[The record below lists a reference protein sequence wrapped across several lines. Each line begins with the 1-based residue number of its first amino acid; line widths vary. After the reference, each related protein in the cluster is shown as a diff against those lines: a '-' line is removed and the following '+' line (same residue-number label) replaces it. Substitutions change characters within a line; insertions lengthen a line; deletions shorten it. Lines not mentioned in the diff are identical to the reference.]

1 MATVASLLV
10 KIGADT
16 SELRKSLN
24 GVKRNIRQA
33 FGSDFL
39 RVSNTAALAIT
50 GIGAAIAAAGAK
62 AIQAAGNLQNVQT
75 AFTNMLGSAEKASA
89 FTKQLQSFAAATPFE
104 FNQVTAAA
112 QKFLAFGFTAE
123 QVIPTLTAVGDAA
136 AGVGLG
142 AEGIN
147 RVTLALGQIAAKS
160 KVQSDEMLQ
169 LTEAGIPAWQM
180 LADKIGVS
188 VPEAMDMVTKGTVDA
203 QTGISALVA
212 GMSQKFGGM
221 MEQQSQTIQGTW
233 STMMDGLEQTA
244 GQVGLRLAESLN
256 ITGIFQGI
264 GETLNNF
271 AQEVQNSGIAA
282 AIRNTIP
289 TEFQVAIIAMG
300 TALIGIAIPAI
311 SLAATS
317 LLAFLAPLGAA
328 VAAAAPFIAAATAI
342 ASGLFVLWQNG
353 TTAADILEFFGIR
366 LEIVNNFID
375 TAKSYFS
382 QLGKTIQALL
392 GIAQPIFTAFG
403 VAAYAAFSLVINI
416 IGGVIEKMMVAA
428 NVVLTVFN
436 YALSVIEWAAN
447 GIGGFLQYIG
457 DCFMQNSND
466 LLPEWATSA
475 MKTISSFVGKAISW
489 LDNLISKIFETNE
502 AMAEADG
509 KQTNGPK
516 APKKLEVPKY
526 EQFKGTAPKIDPKKG
541 KKTGT
546 QKDPLLSEAE
556 NTSKQIAE
564 EWYRTFS
571 TKSALV
577 DRWYKEESDSLEKTK
592 ALNTSYEV
600 DKQRLAELYAQKRI
614 EALAA
619 EEKEKADIINSA
631 RNAAIKSKTAGLSL
645 YGGKGAKELAEMQ
658 LDYEKSINSISDR
671 WAEYERNFIGM
682 AEAQK
687 STYLEA
693 LKQYGVAFELNAEG
707 QISFAQEAEKEKYAA
722 FKDYQDKRL
731 EYLNQ
736 CKDIEADVEKA
747 YANSSY
753 SALKNAL
760 RSENMA
766 RLSAYTEAQTIMK
779 GYYDAA
785 VEAHESFRT
794 QLADAITESK
804 SSFQTFFTDVLTMQT
819 SFVEGIGD
827 LLNNLF
833 TNIVSQITAGW
844 AASITQGALGFL
856 MPGNGDNSNG
866 NSNGNDS
873 LAEFDNALNSAT
885 SSVNGLNIGASGAN
899 NAIGTSTGLIGAYNS
914 IQSLITGTT
923 KPAEGAATTA
933 VTAALSALAAA
944 ATAASVALSAMS
956 ATGGIGLGFFSH
968 GGIVKAAGGGSIM
981 GAGTGTSDSIPAMLS
996 NGEYVLTASAVD
1008 RLGIPFLDKLNAGDF
1023 PGYSSGGAVLSGTY
1037 TGNSNNISAR
1047 GKDDSPIGGK
1057 LINMVMN
1064 ISTMDAESFRDFLQ
1078 RGGEE
1083 VMRQFALD
1091 AERNFSGN
1099 TGAW

>member
-39 RVSNTAALAIT
+39 KVSNTAALAIT

-188 VPEAMDMVTKGTVDA
+188 VPEAMDMVTKGMVDA
-203 QTGISALVA
+203 QTGISALVT

-300 TALIGIAIPAI
+300 TALVGVAIPAI

-317 LLAFLAPLGAA
+317 LIAFLAPLGAA

-342 ASGLFVLWQNG
+342 ASGLFILWQNG

-366 LEIVNNFID
+366 LEIVNSFID

-382 QLGKTIQALL
+382 QLSKTIQALL
-392 GIAQPIFTAFG
+392 SVAQPVFTAFG
-403 VAAYAAFSLVINI
+403 VIAYAAFTLVINI
-416 IGGVIEKMMVAA
+416 IGGVIEKIMVVGNAI
-428 NVVLTVFN
+428 LSVFN
-436 YALSVIEWAAN
+436 FALSVIEWAAN

-466 LLPEWATSA
+466 LLPEWATNA

-526 EQFKGTAPKIDPKKG
+526 EQFKGAAPKIDPKKG

-577 DRWYKEESDSLEKTK
+577 DRWYKEESASLEKTK

-614 EALAA
+614 DALAA

-631 RNAAIKSKTAGLSL
+631 RNAAMNSKTAGLSL
-645 YGGKGAKELAEMQ
+645 YGSKGAKELAEMQ

-682 AEAQK
+682 TEAQK

-693 LKQYGVAFELNAEG
+693 LKQYGVAFELNTQG

-736 CKDIEADVEKA
+736 CKDIEADIEKA

-766 RLSAYTEAQTIMK
+766 RLSAYTEAQTIMQ
-779 GYYDAA
+779 GYYSAA
-785 VEAHESFRT
+785 TEAHQTFRT

-804 SSFQTFFTDVLTMQT
+804 NSFQTFFSDVLTMQT
-819 SFVEGIGD
+819 SFVDGLNS

-833 TNIVSQITAGW
+833 TNIVNQITAGW

-856 MPGNGDNSNG
+856 MPTGSSNQGNGGENN
-866 NSNGNDS
+866 
-873 LAEFDNALNSAT
+873 LTAFDNALLSAT
-885 SSVNGLNIGASGAN
+885 SSVNGLSIGASGAN
-899 NAIGTSTGLIGAYNS
+899 GVIGTSTGLLGAYNS
-914 IQSLITGTT
+914 IQSIVTGTT

-933 VTAALSALAAA
+933 VTAALTALSAAA
-944 ATAASVALSAMS
+944 SAASVALSAIS
-956 ATGGIGLGFFSH
+956 ATSGFGFGLFSRGGV
-968 GGIVKAAGGGSIM
+968 VKAAGGGSIV
-981 GAGTGTSDSIPAMLS
+981 GAGSGTSDSIPAMLS
-996 NGEYVLTASAVD
+996 NGEYVLTAAAVN

-1023 PGYSSGGAVLSGTY
+1023 PGYSEGGLVLAGAYTGGGNSSGGDSEGGLLGKVF
-1037 TGNSNNISAR
+1037 NI
-1047 GKDDSPIGGK
+1047 
-1057 LINMVMN
+1057 VMN
-1064 ISTMDAESFRDFLQ
+1064 ISTMDAESFRDFLE
-1078 RGGEE
+1078 RGGSDAI
-1083 VMRQFALD
+1083 RQVAYEAD
-1091 AERNFSGN
+1091 RNFAGDK
-1099 TGAW
+1099 GVW

>member
-39 RVSNTAALAIT
+39 KVSNTAALAIT

-188 VPEAMDMVTKGTVDA
+188 VPEAMDMVTKGMVDA
-203 QTGISALVA
+203 QTGISALVT

-244 GQVGLRLAESLN
+244 GQVGLRLADSLN

-300 TALIGIAIPAI
+300 TALVGIAIPAI

-342 ASGLFVLWQNG
+342 ASGLFLLWQNG
-353 TTAADILEFFGIR
+353 TSAADILDFFGIR
-366 LEIVNNFID
+366 LEIVNSFID

-382 QLGKTIQALL
+382 QLSKTIQALL
-392 GIAQPIFTAFG
+392 SVAQPVFTAFG
-403 VAAYAAFSLVINI
+403 VIAYAAFTLVINI
-416 IGGVIEKMMVAA
+416 LGGVIEKVMVAG
-428 NVVLTVFN
+428 NVILSVFN
-436 YALSVIEWAAN
+436 FALSVIEWAAN

-526 EQFKGTAPKIDPKKG
+526 EQFKGAAPKIDPKKG

-546 QKDPLLSEAE
+546 QKAPLLSEAE

-577 DRWYKEESDSLEKTK
+577 DRWYKEESASLEKTK

-631 RNAAIKSKTAGLSL
+631 RNAAMKSKTAGLSL
-645 YGGKGAKELAEMQ
+645 YGGQGAKELAEMQ
-658 LDYEKSINSISDR
+658 LDYEKSIDSISDR

-682 AEAQK
+682 TETQK

-693 LKQYGVAFELNAEG
+693 LKQYGVAFELNTQG

-736 CKDIEADVEKA
+736 CKDIAADVEKA

-766 RLSAYTEAQTIMK
+766 RLSAYTEAQTIMQ
-779 GYYDAA
+779 GYYSAA
-785 VEAHESFRT
+785 TEAHQTFRT

-804 SSFQTFFTDVLTMQT
+804 NSFQTFFSDVLTMQT
-819 SFVEGIGD
+819 SFVDGLNS

-833 TNIVSQITAGW
+833 TNIVNQITAGW

-856 MPGNGDNSNG
+856 MPGSSNQGNGGENN
-866 NSNGNDS
+866 
-873 LAEFDNALNSAT
+873 LTAFDNALLSAT
-885 SSVNGLNIGASGAN
+885 SSVNGLSIGASGAN
-899 NAIGTSTGLIGAYNS
+899 GVIGTSTGLLGAYNS
-914 IQSLITGTT
+914 IQSIVTGTT

-933 VTAALSALAAA
+933 VTAALTALSAAA
-944 ATAASVALSAMS
+944 SAASVALSAIS
-956 ATGGIGLGFFSH
+956 ATSGFGFGLFSRGGV
-968 GGIVKAAGGGSIM
+968 VKAAGGGSIV
-981 GAGTGTSDSIPAMLS
+981 GAGSGTSDSIPAMLS
-996 NGEYVLTASAVD
+996 NGEYVLTAAAVN

-1023 PGYSSGGAVLSGTY
+1023 PGYSEGGLVLAGAYTGGGNSSGGDSEGGLLGKVF
-1037 TGNSNNISAR
+1037 NI
-1047 GKDDSPIGGK
+1047 
-1057 LINMVMN
+1057 VMN
-1064 ISTMDAESFRDFLQ
+1064 ISTMDAESFRDFLE
-1078 RGGEE
+1078 RGGSDAI
-1083 VMRQFALD
+1083 RQVAYEAD
-1091 AERNFSGN
+1091 RNFAGDK
-1099 TGAW
+1099 GVW

>member
-188 VPEAMDMVTKGTVDA
+188 VPEAMDMVTKGMVDA
-203 QTGISALVA
+203 QTGISALVS

-300 TALIGIAIPAI
+300 TALVGVAIPAI

-342 ASGLFVLWQNG
+342 ASGLFILWQNG

-366 LEIVNNFID
+366 LEIVNSFID

-382 QLGKTIQALL
+382 QLSKTIQALL
-392 GIAQPIFTAFG
+392 SVAQPVFTAFG
-403 VAAYAAFSLVINI
+403 VIAYAAFTLVINI
-416 IGGVIEKMMVAA
+416 IGGVIEKVMVVG
-428 NVVLTVFN
+428 NVILSVFN
-436 YALSVIEWAAN
+436 FALSVIEWAAN
-447 GIGGFLQYIG
+447 GIGGFLQYVG

-509 KQTNGPK
+509 KQTNEPK

-577 DRWYKEESDSLEKTK
+577 DRWYKEESASLEKTK

-631 RNAAIKSKTAGLSL
+631 RNAAMNSKTAGLSL
-645 YGGKGAKELAEMQ
+645 YGSKGAKELAEMQ

-682 AEAQK
+682 TEAQK

-693 LKQYGVAFELNAEG
+693 LKQYGVAFELNTQG

-736 CKDIEADVEKA
+736 CKDIEADIEKA

-753 SALKNAL
+753 STLKNAL

-766 RLSAYTEAQTIMK
+766 RLSAYTEAQTIMQ
-779 GYYDAA
+779 GYYSAA
-785 VEAHESFRT
+785 TEAHQTFRT

-804 SSFQTFFTDVLTMQT
+804 NSFQTFFSDVLTMQT
-819 SFVEGIGD
+819 SFVDGLNS

-833 TNIVSQITAGW
+833 TNIVNQITAGW

-856 MPGNGDNSNG
+856 MPTGSSNQGNGGENN
-866 NSNGNDS
+866 
-873 LAEFDNALNSAT
+873 LTAFDNALLSAT
-885 SSVNGLNIGASGAN
+885 SSVNGLSIGASGAN
-899 NAIGTSTGLIGAYNS
+899 GVIGTSTGLLGAYNS
-914 IQSLITGTT
+914 IQSIVTGTT

-933 VTAALSALAAA
+933 VTAALTALSAAA
-944 ATAASVALSAMS
+944 SAASVALSAIS
-956 ATGGIGLGFFSH
+956 ATSGFGFGLFSRGGV
-968 GGIVKAAGGGSIM
+968 VKAAGGGSIV
-981 GAGTGTSDSIPAMLS
+981 GAGSGTSDSIPAMLS
-996 NGEYVLTASAVD
+996 NGEYVLTAAAVN

-1023 PGYSSGGAVLSGTY
+1023 PGYSEGGLVLAGAY
-1037 TGNSNNISAR
+1037 TGGGNSSVGDSEGGLLGKVFNI
-1047 GKDDSPIGGK
+1047 
-1057 LINMVMN
+1057 VMN
-1064 ISTMDAESFRDFLQ
+1064 ISTMDAESFRDFLE
-1078 RGGEE
+1078 RGGSDAI
-1083 VMRQFALD
+1083 RQVAYEAD
-1091 AERNFSGN
+1091 RNFAGDK
-1099 TGAW
+1099 GVW

>member
-188 VPEAMDMVTKGTVDA
+188 VPEAMDMVTKGMVDA
-203 QTGISALVA
+203 QTGISALVT

-300 TALIGIAIPAI
+300 TALVGIAIPAI

-317 LLAFLAPLGAA
+317 VLAFLAPLGAA

-342 ASGLFVLWQNG
+342 ASGLFLLWQNG
-353 TTAADILEFFGIR
+353 TSAADILDFFGIR
-366 LEIVNNFID
+366 LTIVNSFID

-416 IGGVIEKMMVAA
+416 IGGVIEKIMVAG
-428 NVVLTVFN
+428 NVILSVFN
-436 YALSVIEWAAN
+436 FALSVIEWAAN

-577 DRWYKEESDSLEKTK
+577 DRWYKEESASLEKTK

-631 RNAAIKSKTAGLSL
+631 RNAAMKSKTAGLSL
-645 YGGKGAKELAEMQ
+645 YSGQGAKELAEMQ

-682 AEAQK
+682 TEAQK

-693 LKQYGVAFELNAEG
+693 LKQYGVAFELNTQG

-736 CKDIEADVEKA
+736 CKDIAADVEKA

-766 RLSAYTEAQTIMK
+766 RLSAYTEAQTIMQ
-779 GYYDAA
+779 GYYSAA
-785 VEAHESFRT
+785 TEAHQTFRT

-804 SSFQTFFTDVLTMQT
+804 NSFQTFFSDVLTMQT
-819 SFVEGIGD
+819 SFVDGLNS

-833 TNIVSQITAGW
+833 TNIVNQITAGW

-856 MPGNGDNSNG
+856 MPGSSNQGNGGENN
-866 NSNGNDS
+866 
-873 LAEFDNALNSAT
+873 LTAFDNALLSAT
-885 SSVNGLNIGASGAN
+885 SSVNGLSIGASGAN
-899 NAIGTSTGLIGAYNS
+899 GVIGTSTGLLGAYNS
-914 IQSLITGTT
+914 IQSIVTGTT

-933 VTAALSALAAA
+933 VTAALTALSAAA
-944 ATAASVALSAMS
+944 SAASVALSTIS
-956 ATGGIGLGFFSH
+956 ATSGFGFGLFSRGGV
-968 GGIVKAAGGGSIM
+968 VKAAGGGSIV
-981 GAGTGTSDSIPAMLS
+981 GAGSGTSDSIPAMLS
-996 NGEYVLTASAVD
+996 NGEYVLTAAAVN

-1023 PGYSSGGAVLSGTY
+1023 PGYSEGGLVLAGAYTGGGNSSGGDSEGGLLGKVF
-1037 TGNSNNISAR
+1037 NI
-1047 GKDDSPIGGK
+1047 
-1057 LINMVMN
+1057 VMN
-1064 ISTMDAESFRDFLQ
+1064 ISTMDAESFRDFLE
-1078 RGGEE
+1078 RGGSDAI
-1083 VMRQFALD
+1083 RQVAYEAD
-1091 AERNFSGN
+1091 RNFAGDK
-1099 TGAW
+1099 GVW

>member
-188 VPEAMDMVTKGTVDA
+188 VPEAMDMVTKGMVDA
-203 QTGISALVA
+203 QTGISALVS

-300 TALIGIAIPAI
+300 TALVGVAIPAI

-342 ASGLFVLWQNG
+342 ASGLFILWQNG

-366 LEIVNNFID
+366 LEIVNSFID

-392 GIAQPIFTAFG
+392 SAAQPVFTAFG
-403 VAAYAAFSLVINI
+403 VIAYAAFTLVINLM
-416 IGGVIEKMMVAA
+416 GGVIEKIMVAG
-428 NVVLTVFN
+428 NVILSVFN
-436 YALSVIEWAAN
+436 FALSVIEWAAN

-466 LLPEWATSA
+466 LLPEWATRA

-631 RNAAIKSKTAGLSL
+631 RNAAMKSKTAGLSL

-682 AEAQK
+682 TETQK

-693 LKQYGVAFELNAEG
+693 LKQYGVAFELNTQG

-736 CKDIEADVEKA
+736 CKDIAADVEKA

-766 RLSAYTEAQTIMK
+766 RLSAYTEAQTIMQ
-779 GYYDAA
+779 GYYSAA
-785 VEAHESFRT
+785 TEAHQTFRT

-804 SSFQTFFTDVLTMQT
+804 NSFQTFFSDVLTMQT
-819 SFVEGIGD
+819 SFVDGLNS

-833 TNIVSQITAGW
+833 TNIVNQITAGW

-856 MPGNGDNSNG
+856 MPGSSNQGNGDENN
-866 NSNGNDS
+866 
-873 LAEFDNALNSAT
+873 LTAFDNALLSAT
-885 SSVNGLNIGASGAN
+885 SSVNGLSIGASGAN
-899 NAIGTSTGLIGAYNS
+899 GVIGTSTGLLGAYNS
-914 IQSLITGTT
+914 IQSIVTGTT

-933 VTAALSALAAA
+933 VTAALTALSAAA
-944 ATAASVALSAMS
+944 SAASVALSAIS
-956 ATGGIGLGFFSH
+956 ATSGFGFGLFSRGGV
-968 GGIVKAAGGGSIM
+968 VKAAGGGSIV
-981 GAGTGTSDSIPAMLS
+981 GAGSGTSDSIPAMLS
-996 NGEYVLTASAVD
+996 NGEYVLTAAAVN

-1023 PGYSSGGAVLSGTY
+1023 PGYSEGGLVLAGAYTGGGNSGG
-1037 TGNSNNISAR
+1037 
-1047 GKDDSPIGGK
+1047 DDSEGGLLGK
-1057 LINMVMN
+1057 VFNIVMN
-1064 ISTMDAESFRDFLQ
+1064 ISTMDAESFRDFLE
-1078 RGGEE
+1078 RGGSDAI
-1083 VMRQFALD
+1083 RQVAYEAD
-1091 AERNFSGN
+1091 RNFAGDK
-1099 TGAW
+1099 GVW

>member
-1 MATVASLLV
+1 MATVAELLV

-16 SELRKSLN
+16 SELRKQLN
-24 GVKRNIRQA
+24 ATKREIRRA

-39 RVSNTAALAIT
+39 KVSNTAAVAIG
-50 GIGAAIAAAGAK
+50 GIGAALAAAGVK
-62 AIQAAGNLQNVQT
+62 AIEAAGKLQNVQT
-75 AFTNMLGSAEKASA
+75 AFTNMLGSAQKAAA
-89 FTKQLQSFAAATPFE
+89 FTKDLQAFAAATPFE
-104 FNQVTAAA
+104 FNQVTSAA

-188 VPEAMDMVTKGTVDA
+188 VPEAMDMVTKGMVDA
-203 QTGISALVA
+203 QTGISALVT

-221 MEQQSQTIQGTW
+221 MEQQSKTIQGTW

-256 ITGIFQGI
+256 VTGLFQSI
-264 GETLNNF
+264 GDGLNNF
-271 AQEVQNSGIAA
+271 AQAVQNGGLAQAFKSA
-282 AIRNTIP
+282 IP
-289 TEFQVAIIAMG
+289 TEFQVAIVAIG
-300 TALIGIAIPAI
+300 TALVGIAIPAI

-317 LLAFLAPLGAA
+317 VLAFLAPLGAA
-328 VAAAAPFIAAATAI
+328 VAAATPFIAAAVAI
-342 ASGLFVLWQNG
+342 ASGMFIMWQYGEQLIDAWSNLTLSMGLLNVAGNITNFFFEALGDAIRSTITIAKPFVKIFGGVMYGIFILLAG
-353 TTAADILEFFGIR
+353 AAGIL
-366 LEIVNNFID
+366 VD
-375 TAKSYFS
+375 
-382 QLGKTIQALL
+382 ALL
-392 GIAQPIFTAFG
+392 GLWSAVSAVFGGIMAAAAWLVEGIGNFLDMLTNAFMNM
-403 VAAYAAFSLVINI
+403 VENI
-416 IGGVIEKMMVAA
+416 
-428 NVVLTVFN
+428 LPT
-436 YALSVIEWAAN
+436 WAAN
-447 GIGGFLQYIG
+447 GL
-457 DCFMQNSND
+457 
-466 LLPEWATSA
+466 
-475 MKTISSFVGKAISW
+475 KTITSFVDKACSW
-489 LDNLISKIFETNE
+489 LDNLISKITETNNE
-502 AMAEADG
+502 LGEIGG
-509 KQTNGPK
+509 KGKSTAPK
-516 APKKLEVPKY
+516 APKKLKIPKY
-526 EQFKGTAPKIDPKKG
+526 EQFKNTAPKIDKQ
-541 KKTGT
+541 KTIKT
-546 QKDPLLSEAE
+546 KKDPLLNEAQ

-577 DRWYKEESDSLEKTK
+577 DRWYKEESASLEKTK
-592 ALNTSYEV
+592 ALNSSYEV

-631 RNAAIKSKTAGLSL
+631 RNAAMKSKTAGLSL

-682 AEAQK
+682 TEAQK

-693 LKQYGVAFELNAEG
+693 LKQYGVAFELNTQG

-736 CKDIEADVEKA
+736 CKDIAADVEKA

-766 RLSAYTEAQTIMK
+766 RLSAYTEAQTIMQ
-779 GYYDAA
+779 GYYSAA
-785 VEAHESFRT
+785 TEAHQTFRT

-804 SSFQTFFTDVLTMQT
+804 NSFQTFFSDVLTMQT
-819 SFVEGIGD
+819 SFVDGLNS

-833 TNIVSQITAGW
+833 TNIVNQITAGW

-856 MPGNGDNSNG
+856 MPGSSNQGNGGENN
-866 NSNGNDS
+866 
-873 LAEFDNALNSAT
+873 LTAFDNALLSAT
-885 SSVNGLNIGASGAN
+885 SSVNGLSIGASGAN
-899 NAIGTSTGLIGAYNS
+899 GVIGTSTGLLGAYNS
-914 IQSLITGTT
+914 IQSIVTGTT

-933 VTAALSALAAA
+933 VTAALTALSAAA
-944 ATAASVALSAMS
+944 SAASVALSAIS
-956 ATGGIGLGFFSH
+956 ATSGFGFGLFSRGGV
-968 GGIVKAAGGGSIM
+968 VKAAGGGSIV
-981 GAGTGTSDSIPAMLS
+981 GAGSGTSDSIPAMLS
-996 NGEYVLTASAVD
+996 NGEYVLTAAAVN

-1023 PGYSSGGAVLSGTY
+1023 PGYSEGGLVLAGAYTGGGNSSGGDSEGGLLGKVF
-1037 TGNSNNISAR
+1037 NI
-1047 GKDDSPIGGK
+1047 
-1057 LINMVMN
+1057 VMN
-1064 ISTMDAESFRDFLQ
+1064 ISTMDAESFRDFLE
-1078 RGGEE
+1078 RGGSDAI
-1083 VMRQFALD
+1083 RQVAYEAD
-1091 AERNFSGN
+1091 RNFAGYK
-1099 TGAW
+1099 GVW

>member
-1 MATVASLLV
+1 MATVAELLV

-16 SELRKSLN
+16 SELRKQLN
-24 GVKRNIRQA
+24 ATKRQIRTA

-39 RVSNTAALAIT
+39 KVSNTAAVAIG
-50 GIGAAIAAAGAK
+50 GIGAALAAAGVK
-62 AIQAAGNLQNVQT
+62 AIEAAGKLQNVQT
-75 AFTNMLGSAEKASA
+75 AFTNMLGSAQKAAA
-89 FTKQLQSFAAATPFE
+89 FTKDLQAFAAATPFE
-104 FNQVTAAA
+104 FNQVTSAA

-188 VPEAMDMVTKGTVDA
+188 VPEAMDMVTKGMVDA
-203 QTGISALVA
+203 QTGISALVT

-221 MEQQSQTIQGTW
+221 MEQQSKTIQGTW
-233 STMMDGLEQTA
+233 STMMDGIEQTA

-256 ITGIFQGI
+256 VTGLFQSI
-264 GETLNNF
+264 GDGLNNF
-271 AQEVQNSGIAA
+271 AQAVQNGGLAQAFKSA
-282 AIRNTIP
+282 IP
-289 TEFQVAIIAMG
+289 TEFQVAIVAIG
-300 TALIGIAIPAI
+300 TTLVGIAIPAI

-317 LLAFLAPLGAA
+317 VLAFLAPLGAA
-328 VAAAAPFIAAATAI
+328 VAAAAPFIAAATAV
-342 ASGLFVLWQNG
+342 ASGMYIMWQYGEQLIDAWSNLTLSMGLLNVAGNITNFFFEALGDAIRSTITIAKPFVKIFGGVMYGIFILLAGAAGILVDALLGLWSAVSAVFGGIIKAAAWLF
-353 TTAADILEFFGIR
+353 DGIG
-366 LEIVNNFID
+366 NFID
-375 TAKSYFS
+375 M
-382 QLGKTIQALL
+382 LINALINMSDAIL
-392 GIAQPIFTAFG
+392 PKWASD
-403 VAAYAAFSLVINI
+403 SL
-416 IGGVIEKMMVAA
+416 
-428 NVVLTVFN
+428 
-436 YALSVIEWAAN
+436 
-447 GIGGFLQYIG
+447 
-457 DCFMQNSND
+457 
-466 LLPEWATSA
+466 
-475 MKTISSFVGKAISW
+475 KTISGFVDKACSW
-489 LDNLISKIFETNE
+489 LDNLISKITETNNE
-502 AMAEADG
+502 LGEVEG
-509 KQTNGPK
+509 KGKSSTPK
-516 APKKLEVPKY
+516 APARPAIPKY
-526 EQFKGTAPKIDPKKG
+526 EQFTNPSPKIDIKKAVIPK
-541 KKTGT
+541 
-546 QKDPLLSEAE
+546 KDPLLNEAQ

-577 DRWYKEESDSLEKTK
+577 DRWYQEESASLEKTK
-592 ALNTSYEV
+592 QLNTNYEV

-614 EALAA
+614 KALAA

-631 RNAAIKSKTAGLSL
+631 RNAAMKTKTAGLSL
-645 YGGKGAKELAEMQ
+645 YGDQGAKELAEMQ
-658 LDYEKSINSISDR
+658 LDYEKAINSISDR
-671 WAEYERNFIGM
+671 WAEQERNFIGM
-682 AEAQK
+682 TENEK
-687 STYLEA
+687 SIHLEA
-693 LKQYGVAFELNAEG
+693 LKQYGVAFELNAQG
-707 QISFAQEAEKEKYAA
+707 QISFATEAEKEKFAA

-736 CKDIEADVEKA
+736 CKDIQANVEKA

-753 SALKNAL
+753 SDLKNAL

-766 RLSAYTEAQTIMK
+766 RLSAYNEAQTIMK

-804 SSFQTFFTDVLTMQT
+804 NSFQTFFTDVLTMQT

-866 NSNGNDS
+866 NSNGNNS

-956 ATGGIGLGFFSH
+956 ATGGIGFGFFSH

>member
-188 VPEAMDMVTKGTVDA
+188 VPEAMDMVTKGMVDA
-203 QTGISALVA
+203 QTGISALVS

-244 GQVGLRLAESLN
+244 GQVGIRLAESLN

-300 TALIGIAIPAI
+300 TALVGVAIPAI

-342 ASGLFVLWQNG
+342 ASGLFILWQNG

-366 LEIVNNFID
+366 LEIVNSFID

-392 GIAQPIFTAFG
+392 SVAQPVFTAFG
-403 VAAYAAFSLVINI
+403 VIAYAAFTLVINI
-416 IGGVIEKMMVAA
+416 IGGVIEKIMVVGNAI
-428 NVVLTVFN
+428 LSVFN
-436 YALSVIEWAAN
+436 FALSVIEWAAN
-447 GIGGFLQYIG
+447 GIGGFLQYVG

-577 DRWYKEESDSLEKTK
+577 DRWYKEESASLEKTK

-631 RNAAIKSKTAGLSL
+631 RNAAMNSKTAGLSL

-682 AEAQK
+682 TEAQK

-693 LKQYGVAFELNAEG
+693 LKQYGVAFELNTQG

-766 RLSAYTEAQTIMK
+766 RLSAYTEAQTIMQ
-779 GYYDAA
+779 GYYSAA
-785 VEAHESFRT
+785 TEAHQSFRT

-804 SSFQTFFTDVLTMQT
+804 NSFQTFFSDVLTMQT
-819 SFVEGIGD
+819 SFVDGLNS

-833 TNIVSQITAGW
+833 TNIVNQITAGW

-856 MPGNGDNSNG
+856 MPAGSSNQGNGGENS
-866 NSNGNDS
+866 
-873 LAEFDNALNSAT
+873 LTAFDNALLSAT
-885 SSVNGLNIGASGAN
+885 SSVNGLSIGASGAN
-899 NAIGTSTGLIGAYNS
+899 GVIGTSTGLLGAYNS
-914 IQSLITGTT
+914 IQSIVTGTT

-933 VTAALSALAAA
+933 VTAALTALSAAA
-944 ATAASVALSAMS
+944 SAASVALSAIS
-956 ATGGIGLGFFSH
+956 ATSGFGFGLFSRGGV
-968 GGIVKAAGGGSIM
+968 VKAAGGGSIV
-981 GAGTGTSDSIPAMLS
+981 GAGSGTSDSIPAMLS
-996 NGEYVLTASAVD
+996 NGEYVLTAAAVN

-1023 PGYSSGGAVLSGTY
+1023 PGYSEGGLVLAGAY
-1037 TGNSNNISAR
+1037 TGGGNSS
-1047 GKDDSPIGGK
+1047 GDDSEGGLLGK
-1057 LINMVMN
+1057 VFNIVMN
-1064 ISTMDAESFRDFLQ
+1064 ISTMNAESFRDFLE
-1078 RGGEE
+1078 RGGSDAI
-1083 VMRQFALD
+1083 RQVAYEAD
-1091 AERNFSGN
+1091 RNFAGDK
-1099 TGAW
+1099 GVW

>member
-39 RVSNTAALAIT
+39 KASNTAALAIT

-147 RVTLALGQIAAKS
+147 RATLALGQIAAKS

-180 LADKIGVS
+180 LADKIGVT
-188 VPEAMDMVTKGTVDA
+188 VPEAMDMVTKGMVDA
-203 QTGISALVA
+203 QTGISALVT

-264 GETLNNF
+264 GEGLNNF
-271 AQEVQNSGIAA
+271 AQAVQSEGLANALKTA
-282 AIRNTIP
+282 IP
-289 TEFQVAIIAMG
+289 TEFQLAIIGIG
-300 TALIGIAIPAI
+300 TALVGIAIPAI

-328 VAAAAPFIAAATAI
+328 VAAAAPFIAATAAI
-342 ASGLFVLWQNG
+342 ASGMLVMWRYGEQIISAWGKLTLSMG
-353 TTAADILEFFGIR
+353 LLETAGNI
-366 LEIVNNFID
+366 
-375 TAKSYFS
+375 
-382 QLGKTIQALL
+382 
-392 GIAQPIFTAFG
+392 TAFLFQSIGKSLQSLISIAKPVYKVFAG
-403 VAAYAAFSLVINI
+403 VMYIAFLALSAAVGVLVDAILGLWSVASAIFGAF
-416 IGGVIEKMMVAA
+416 
-428 NVVLTVFN
+428 LTVV
-436 YALSVIEWAAN
+436 AWACD
-447 GIGGFLQYIG
+447 GIGKFLDMIV
-457 DCFMQNSND
+457 DKVMD
-466 LLPEWATSA
+466 MAETILPTWATDSL
-475 MKTISSFVGKAISW
+475 KTISSFVDRACGW
-489 LDNLISKIFETNE
+489 LDNLISKITETNE
-502 AMAEADG
+502 ELDG
-509 KQTNGPK
+509 AGSKGKST
-516 APKKLEVPKY
+516 APKTPARPAMPTIPKY
-526 EQFKGTAPKIDPKKG
+526 EQFENPNPKINPQKTTTKIDP
-541 KKTGT
+541 
-546 QKDPLLSEAE
+546 LLNEAQ

-577 DRWYKEESDSLEKTK
+577 DRWYKEESASLEKTK

-631 RNAAIKSKTAGLSL
+631 RNAAMKSKTAGLSL
-645 YGGKGAKELAEMQ
+645 YSGQGAKELAEMQ
-658 LDYEKSINSISDR
+658 LDYENSINSISDR

-682 AEAQK
+682 TEAQK

-693 LKQYGVAFELNAEG
+693 LKQYGVAFELNTQG

-736 CKDIEADVEKA
+736 CKDIAADIEKA

-766 RLSAYTEAQTIMK
+766 RLSAYTEAQTIMQ
-779 GYYDAA
+779 GYYSAA
-785 VEAHESFRT
+785 TEAHQTFRT

-804 SSFQTFFTDVLTMQT
+804 DSFQTFFSDVLTMQT
-819 SFVEGIGD
+819 SFVDGLNS

-833 TNIVSQITAGW
+833 TNIVNQITAGW

-856 MPGNGDNSNG
+856 MPAGSSNQGNGGENN
-866 NSNGNDS
+866 
-873 LAEFDNALNSAT
+873 LTAFDNALLSAT
-885 SSVNGLNIGASGAN
+885 SSVNGLSIGASGAN
-899 NAIGTSTGLIGAYNS
+899 GVIGTSTGLLGAYNS
-914 IQSLITGTT
+914 IQSIVTGTT

-933 VTAALSALAAA
+933 VTAALTALSAAA
-944 ATAASVALSAMS
+944 SAASVALSAIS
-956 ATGGIGLGFFSH
+956 ATSGFGFGLFSRGGV
-968 GGIVKAAGGGSIM
+968 VKAAGGGSIV
-981 GAGTGTSDSIPAMLS
+981 GAGSGTSDSIPAMLS
-996 NGEYVLTASAVD
+996 NGEYVLTAAAVN

-1023 PGYSSGGAVLSGTY
+1023 PGYSEGGLVLAGAYTGGGNSSGGDSEGGLLGKVF
-1037 TGNSNNISAR
+1037 NI
-1047 GKDDSPIGGK
+1047 
-1057 LINMVMN
+1057 VMN
-1064 ISTMDAESFRDFLQ
+1064 ISTMDAESFRDFLE
-1078 RGGEE
+1078 RGGSDAI
-1083 VMRQFALD
+1083 RQVAYEAD
-1091 AERNFSGN
+1091 RNFAGDK
-1099 TGAW
+1099 GVW

>member
-1 MATVASLLV
+1 MATVAELLV

-16 SELRKSLN
+16 SELRKQLN
-24 GVKRNIRQA
+24 ATKRQIRTA

-39 RVSNTAALAIT
+39 KVSNTAAVAIG
-50 GIGAAIAAAGAK
+50 GIGAALAAAGVK
-62 AIQAAGNLQNVQT
+62 AIEAAGKLQNVQT
-75 AFTNMLGSAEKASA
+75 AFTNMLGSAQKAAA
-89 FTKQLQSFAAATPFE
+89 FTKDLQAFAAATPFE
-104 FNQVTAAA
+104 FNQVTSAA

-188 VPEAMDMVTKGTVDA
+188 VPEAMDMVTKGMVDA
-203 QTGISALVA
+203 QTGISALVT

-221 MEQQSQTIQGTW
+221 MEQQSKTIQGTW
-233 STMMDGLEQTA
+233 STMMDGIEQTA

-256 ITGIFQGI
+256 VTGLFQSI
-264 GETLNNF
+264 GDGLNNF
-271 AQEVQNSGIAA
+271 AQAVQNGGLAQAFKSA
-282 AIRNTIP
+282 IP
-289 TEFQVAIIAMG
+289 TEFQVAIVAIG
-300 TALIGIAIPAI
+300 TTLVGIAIPAI

-317 LLAFLAPLGAA
+317 VLAFLAPLGAA

-342 ASGLFVLWQNG
+342 ASGLFILWQNG
-353 TTAADILEFFGIR
+353 TSAADILDFFGIR
-366 LEIVNNFID
+366 LNIVNSFID

-382 QLGKTIQALL
+382 QLGKAIQALL
-392 GIAQPIFTAFG
+392 GIAQPVFTAFG

-457 DCFMQNSND
+457 DRFMDNSNNI
-466 LLPEWATSA
+466 LPEWATGA
-475 MKTISSFVGKAISW
+475 MKTISSFVGKAVGW
-489 LDNLISKIFETNE
+489 LNNLISKITETND
-502 AMAEADG
+502 ALAEADG
-509 KQTNGPK
+509 KGKSTAPK
-516 APKKLEVPKY
+516 APKKLEIPKY
-526 EQFKGTAPKIDPKKG
+526 EQFKNTAPKIDKQ
-541 KKTGT
+541 KTVKT
-546 QKDPLLSEAE
+546 KKDPLLNEAQ

-577 DRWYKEESDSLEKTK
+577 DRWYQEESASLEKTK
-592 ALNTSYEV
+592 QLNTNYEV

-631 RNAAIKSKTAGLSL
+631 RNAAMKAKTAGLSL
-645 YGGKGAKELAEMQ
+645 YGDQGAKELAEMQ
-658 LDYEKSINSISDR
+658 LDYEKAINSISDR
-671 WAEYERNFIGM
+671 WADQERNFIGM
-682 AEAQK
+682 TESEK
-687 STYLEA
+687 SIYLEA
-693 LKQYGVAFELNAEG
+693 LKQYGVAFELNAQG
-707 QISFAQEAEKEKYAA
+707 QISFATEAEKEKFAA

-736 CKDIEADVEKA
+736 CKDIQANVEKA

-753 SALKNAL
+753 SDLKNAL

-766 RLSAYTEAQTIMK
+766 RLSAYNEAQTIMK

-804 SSFQTFFTDVLTMQT
+804 NSFQTFFTDVLTMQT

-866 NSNGNDS
+866 NSNSNNS

-956 ATGGIGLGFFSH
+956 ATGGIGFGFFSH

-1037 TGNSNNISAR
+1037 AGNSNNISAR

-1064 ISTMDAESFRDFLQ
+1064 ISTIDAESFRDFLQ
-1078 RGGEE
+1078 RGGED

>member
-16 SELRKSLN
+16 SELRKQLN
-24 GVKRNIRQA
+24 ATKRQIRTA
-33 FGSDFL
+33 FGNDFL
-39 RVSNTAALAIT
+39 TISNKAALAIG
-50 GIGAAIAAAGAK
+50 GIGAALAIAGAK
-62 AIQAAGNLQNVQT
+62 AIQAAGNVQKVQT
-75 AFTNMLGSAEKASA
+75 AFTNMLGSAEKAAA

-188 VPEAMDMVTKGTVDA
+188 VPEAMDMVTKGMVDA

-256 ITGIFQGI
+256 ITGLFQSI
-264 GETLNNF
+264 GEGLNNF
-271 AQEVQNSGIAA
+271 AQAVQSGGLATA
-282 AIRNTIP
+282 LKTAIPI
-289 TEFQVAIIAMG
+289 EFQLAIVAIG
-300 TALIGIAIPAI
+300 TALVGIAIPAI
-311 SLAATS
+311 SLAITS
-317 LLAFLAPLGAA
+317 LIAFLAPLGAA
-328 VAAAAPFIAAATAI
+328 VAAATPLIAAVAAI
-342 ASGLFVLWQNG
+342 ASGMLIMWRYGDQ
-353 TTAADILEFFGIR
+353 
-366 LEIVNNFID
+366 IVD
-375 TAKSYFS
+375 AWS
-382 QLGKTIQALL
+382 QLTLSMELLNISGSMLAFLFQSLGKAMQSFISFAKPVCKLL
-392 GIAQPIFTAFG
+392 GGVMYGLFILLAIATG
-403 VAAYAAFSLVINI
+403 
-416 IGGVIEKMMVAA
+416 
-428 NVVLTVFN
+428 VLTDAFL
-436 YALSVIEWAAN
+436 ALRSAAAAALGAFFTVVTWAVDGTGKALDYLVN
-447 GIGGFLQYIG
+447 AFMDMAGEFLP
-457 DCFMQNSND
+457 S
-466 LLPEWATSA
+466 WAMDSL
-475 MKTISSFVGKAISW
+475 KTISDFVDKACGW
-489 LDNLISKIFETNE
+489 LDNLISKITETNDE
-502 AMAEADG
+502 MAKAGEKG
-509 KQTNGPK
+509 KNA
-516 APKKLEVPKY
+516 APKKPTRPATPTIPSY
-526 EQFKGTAPKIDPKKG
+526 EQFKNFNPKTNTE
-541 KKTGT
+541 KTT
-546 QKDPLLSEAE
+546 DIQKDPLLNEAQ

-571 TKSALV
+571 TKAALV
-577 DRWYKEESDSLEKTK
+577 ERWYKEESAALEKSK

-600 DKQRLAELYAQKRI
+600 DKQRLAELYAQKRV

-619 EEKEKADIINSA
+619 EEKEKADLINSA
-631 RNAAIKSKTAGLSL
+631 RNAAMKSKTAGLSL
-645 YGGKGAKELAEMQ
+645 YGSQGAKELAEMQ

-671 WAEYERNFIGM
+671 WAEYERDFIGM
-682 AEAQK
+682 TEAEK
-687 STYLEA
+687 NTYLEA
-693 LKQYGVAFELNAEG
+693 LKQHGVAFKLNTQG

-736 CKDIEADVEKA
+736 CKDIAAEVEKA

-779 GYYDAA
+779 GYYSAA
-785 VEAHESFRT
+785 TEAHQSFGTR
-794 QLADAITESK
+794 LADAITESK
-804 SSFQTFFTDVLTMQT
+804 DSFQTFFTDVLTMQA
-819 SFVEGIGD
+819 SFVDGLNS

-856 MPGNGDNSNG
+856 MPGKAGQGNG
-866 NSNGNDS
+866 NEDS
-873 LAEFDNALNSAT
+873 LTSFDNALLSAT
-885 SSVNGLNIGASGAN
+885 SSVNGLSIGASGAN
-899 NAIGTSTGLIGAYNS
+899 GVIGTSTGLLGAYNS
-914 IQSLITGTT
+914 IQSIVTGTT

-933 VTAALSALAAA
+933 VTAALTALSAAA
-944 ATAASVALSAMS
+944 SAASVALSTIS
-956 ATGGIGLGFFSH
+956 ATSGFGFGLFSRGGV
-968 GGIVKAAGGGSIM
+968 VKAAGGGSIV
-981 GAGTGTSDSIPAMLS
+981 GAGSGTSDSIPAMLS
-996 NGEYVLTASAVD
+996 NGEYVLTAAAVN

-1023 PGYSSGGAVLSGTY
+1023 PGYSEGGLVLAGAYTGAGNSGGGDSEGGLLGKVF
-1037 TGNSNNISAR
+1037 NI
-1047 GKDDSPIGGK
+1047 
-1057 LINMVMN
+1057 VMN
-1064 ISTMDAESFRDFLQ
+1064 ISTMDAESFRDFLE
-1078 RGGEE
+1078 RGGSDAI
-1083 VMRQFALD
+1083 RQVAYEAD
-1091 AERNFSGN
+1091 RNFAGDK
-1099 TGAW
+1099 GVW

>member
-39 RVSNTAALAIT
+39 KASNTAALAIT

-62 AIQAAGNLQNVQT
+62 AIQTAGNLQNVQT

-142 AEGIN
+142 TEGIN

-188 VPEAMDMVTKGTVDA
+188 VPEAMDMVTKGVVDA
-203 QTGISALVA
+203 QTGISALVS

-300 TALIGIAIPAI
+300 TALVGVAIPAI

-342 ASGLFVLWQNG
+342 ASGLFILWQNG

-366 LEIVNNFID
+366 LEIVNSFID

-392 GIAQPIFTAFG
+392 SVAQPVFTAFG
-403 VAAYAAFSLVINI
+403 VIAYAAFTLVINLM
-416 IGGVIEKMMVAA
+416 GGVIEKIMVAG
-428 NVVLTVFN
+428 NVILSVFN
-436 YALSVIEWAAN
+436 FALSVIEWAAN

-516 APKKLEVPKY
+516 SPKKLEVPKY

-577 DRWYKEESDSLEKTK
+577 DRWYKEESASLEKTK

-631 RNAAIKSKTAGLSL
+631 RDAAMKSKTAGLSL
-645 YGGKGAKELAEMQ
+645 YGGQSAKELAEMQ

-671 WAEYERNFIGM
+671 WAEYERNFVGM
-682 AEAQK
+682 TEAQK

-693 LKQYGVAFELNAEG
+693 LKQYGVAFELNTQG

-766 RLSAYTEAQTIMK
+766 RLSAYTEAQTIMQ
-779 GYYDAA
+779 GYYSAA
-785 VEAHESFRT
+785 TEAHQTFRT

-804 SSFQTFFTDVLTMQT
+804 NSFQTFFSDVLTMQT
-819 SFVEGIGD
+819 SFVDGLNS

-833 TNIVSQITAGW
+833 TNIVNQITAGW

-856 MPGNGDNSNG
+856 MPGSSNQGNGGENN
-866 NSNGNDS
+866 
-873 LAEFDNALNSAT
+873 LTAFDNALLSAT
-885 SSVNGLNIGASGAN
+885 SSVNGLSIGASGAN
-899 NAIGTSTGLIGAYNS
+899 GVISTSTGLLGAYNS
-914 IQSLITGTT
+914 IQSIVTGTT

-933 VTAALSALAAA
+933 VTAALTALSAAA
-944 ATAASVALSAMS
+944 SAASVALSAIS
-956 ATGGIGLGFFSH
+956 ATSGFGFGLFSRGGV
-968 GGIVKAAGGGSIM
+968 VKAAGGGSIV
-981 GAGTGTSDSIPAMLS
+981 GAGSGTSDSIPAMLS
-996 NGEYVLTASAVD
+996 NGEYVLTAAAVN

-1023 PGYSSGGAVLSGTY
+1023 PGYSEGGLVLTGAY
-1037 TGNSNNISAR
+1037 TGGGNSS
-1047 GKDDSPIGGK
+1047 GDDSEGGLLGK
-1057 LINMVMN
+1057 VFNIVMN
-1064 ISTMDAESFRDFLQ
+1064 ISTMDAESFRDFLE
-1078 RGGEE
+1078 RGGSDAI
-1083 VMRQFALD
+1083 RQVAYEAD
-1091 AERNFSGN
+1091 RNFAGDK
-1099 TGAW
+1099 GVW

>member
-188 VPEAMDMVTKGTVDA
+188 VPEAMDMVTKGMVDA
-203 QTGISALVA
+203 QTGISALVT

-300 TALIGIAIPAI
+300 TALVGVAIPAI

-342 ASGLFVLWQNG
+342 ASGLFILWQNG

-366 LEIVNNFID
+366 LEIVNSFID

-382 QLGKTIQALL
+382 QLSKTIQALL
-392 GIAQPIFTAFG
+392 SVAQPVFTAFG
-403 VAAYAAFSLVINI
+403 VIAYAAFTLVINI
-416 IGGVIEKMMVAA
+416 IGGVIEKVMVVG
-428 NVVLTVFN
+428 NVILSVFN
-436 YALSVIEWAAN
+436 FALSVIEWAAN

-577 DRWYKEESDSLEKTK
+577 DRWYKEESASLEKTK

-631 RNAAIKSKTAGLSL
+631 RNAAMKSKTAGMSL
-645 YGGKGAKELAEMQ
+645 YGGQGAKELAEMQ

-682 AEAQK
+682 TEAQK

-693 LKQYGVAFELNAEG
+693 LKQYGVAFELNTQG

-766 RLSAYTEAQTIMK
+766 RLSAYTEAQTIMQ
-779 GYYDAA
+779 GYYSAA
-785 VEAHESFRT
+785 TEAHQTFRT

-804 SSFQTFFTDVLTMQT
+804 NSFQTFFSDVLTMQT
-819 SFVEGIGD
+819 SFVDGLNS

-833 TNIVSQITAGW
+833 TNIVNQITAGW

-856 MPGNGDNSNG
+856 MPTGSSNQGNGGENN
-866 NSNGNDS
+866 
-873 LAEFDNALNSAT
+873 LTAFDNALLSAT
-885 SSVNGLNIGASGAN
+885 SSVNGLSIGASGAN
-899 NAIGTSTGLIGAYNS
+899 GVIGTSTGLLGAYNS
-914 IQSLITGTT
+914 IQSIVTGTT

-933 VTAALSALAAA
+933 VTAALTALSAAA
-944 ATAASVALSAMS
+944 SAASVALSAIS
-956 ATGGIGLGFFSH
+956 ATSGFGFGLFSRGGV
-968 GGIVKAAGGGSIM
+968 VKAAGGGSIV
-981 GAGTGTSDSIPAMLS
+981 GAGSGTSDSIPAMLS
-996 NGEYVLTASAVD
+996 NGEYVLTAAAVN

-1023 PGYSSGGAVLSGTY
+1023 PGYSEGGLVLAGAYTGGGNSSGGDSEGGLLGKVF
-1037 TGNSNNISAR
+1037 NI
-1047 GKDDSPIGGK
+1047 
-1057 LINMVMN
+1057 VMN
-1064 ISTMDAESFRDFLQ
+1064 ISTMDAESFRDFLE
-1078 RGGEE
+1078 RGGSDAI
-1083 VMRQFALD
+1083 RQVAYEAD
-1091 AERNFSGN
+1091 RNFAGDK
-1099 TGAW
+1099 GVW

>member
-188 VPEAMDMVTKGTVDA
+188 VPEAMDMVTKGMVDA
-203 QTGISALVA
+203 QTGISALVT
-212 GMSQKFGGM
+212 GMNQKFGGM

-300 TALIGIAIPAI
+300 TALVGVAIPAI

-342 ASGLFVLWQNG
+342 ASGLFILWQNG

-366 LEIVNNFID
+366 LEIVNSFID

-382 QLGKTIQALL
+382 QLSKTIQALL
-392 GIAQPIFTAFG
+392 SVAQPVFTAFG
-403 VAAYAAFSLVINI
+403 VIAYAAFTLVINI
-416 IGGVIEKMMVAA
+416 IGGVIEKVMVVG
-428 NVVLTVFN
+428 NVILSVFN
-436 YALSVIEWAAN
+436 FALSVIEWAAN
-447 GIGGFLQYIG
+447 GIGGFLQYVG

-509 KQTNGPK
+509 KQTNEPK

-577 DRWYKEESDSLEKTK
+577 DRWYKEESASLEKTK

-631 RNAAIKSKTAGLSL
+631 RNAAMNSKTAGLSL
-645 YGGKGAKELAEMQ
+645 YGSKGAKELAEMQ

-682 AEAQK
+682 TEAQK

-693 LKQYGVAFELNAEG
+693 LKQYGVAFELNTQG

-736 CKDIEADVEKA
+736 CKDIEADIEKA

-753 SALKNAL
+753 STLKNAM

-766 RLSAYTEAQTIMK
+766 RLSAYTEAQTIMQ
-779 GYYDAA
+779 GYYSAA
-785 VEAHESFRT
+785 TEAHQTFRT

-804 SSFQTFFTDVLTMQT
+804 NSFQTFFSDVLTMQT
-819 SFVEGIGD
+819 SFVDGLNS

-833 TNIVSQITAGW
+833 TNIVNQITAGW

-856 MPGNGDNSNG
+856 MPTGSSNQGNGGENN
-866 NSNGNDS
+866 
-873 LAEFDNALNSAT
+873 LTAFDNALLSAT
-885 SSVNGLNIGASGAN
+885 SSVNGLSIGASGAN
-899 NAIGTSTGLIGAYNS
+899 GVIGTSTGLLGAYNS
-914 IQSLITGTT
+914 IQSIVTGTT

-933 VTAALSALAAA
+933 VTAALTALSAAA
-944 ATAASVALSAMS
+944 SAASVALSAIS
-956 ATGGIGLGFFSH
+956 ATSGFGFGLFSRGGV
-968 GGIVKAAGGGSIM
+968 VKAAGGGSIV
-981 GAGTGTSDSIPAMLS
+981 GAGSGTSDSIPAMLS
-996 NGEYVLTASAVD
+996 NGEYVLTAAAVN

-1023 PGYSSGGAVLSGTY
+1023 PGYSEGGLVLAGAYTGGGNSSGGDSEGGLLGKVF
-1037 TGNSNNISAR
+1037 NI
-1047 GKDDSPIGGK
+1047 
-1057 LINMVMN
+1057 VMN
-1064 ISTMDAESFRDFLQ
+1064 ISTMDAESFRDFLE
-1078 RGGEE
+1078 RGGSDAI
-1083 VMRQFALD
+1083 RQVAYEAD
-1091 AERNFSGN
+1091 RNFAGDK
-1099 TGAW
+1099 GVW

>member
-39 RVSNTAALAIT
+39 KASNTAALAIT

-188 VPEAMDMVTKGTVDA
+188 VPEAMDMVTKGMVDA
-203 QTGISALVA
+203 QTGISALVT

-300 TALIGIAIPAI
+300 TALVGVAIPAI

-317 LLAFLAPLGAA
+317 LLSFLAPLGAA

-342 ASGLFVLWQNG
+342 ASGLFILWQNG

-366 LEIVNNFID
+366 LEIVNSFID

-392 GIAQPIFTAFG
+392 SVAQPVFTAFG
-403 VAAYAAFSLVINI
+403 VIAYAAFTLVISI
-416 IGGVIEKMMVAA
+416 IGGVIEKVMVAG
-428 NVVLTVFN
+428 NVILSVFN
-436 YALSVIEWAAN
+436 FALSVIEWAAN

-546 QKDPLLSEAE
+546 QTDPLLSGAE

-577 DRWYKEESDSLEKTK
+577 DRWYKEESASLEKTK

-631 RNAAIKSKTAGLSL
+631 RNAAMKSKTAGLSL
-645 YGGKGAKELAEMQ
+645 YSGQGAKELAEMQ

-682 AEAQK
+682 TEAQK

-693 LKQYGVAFELNAEG
+693 LKQYGVAFELNTQG

-766 RLSAYTEAQTIMK
+766 RLSAYTEAQTIMQ
-779 GYYDAA
+779 GYYSAA
-785 VEAHESFRT
+785 TEAHQTFRT

-804 SSFQTFFTDVLTMQT
+804 NSFQTFFTDVLTMHT
-819 SFVEGIGD
+819 SFVDGLNS

-833 TNIVSQITAGW
+833 TNIVNQITAGW

-856 MPGNGDNSNG
+856 MPAGSSNQGNGGENN
-866 NSNGNDS
+866 
-873 LAEFDNALNSAT
+873 LTAFDNALLSAT
-885 SSVNGLNIGASGAN
+885 SSVNGLSIGASGAN
-899 NAIGTSTGLIGAYNS
+899 GVIGTSTGLLGAYNS
-914 IQSLITGTT
+914 IQSIVTGTT

-933 VTAALSALAAA
+933 VTAALTALSAAA
-944 ATAASVALSAMS
+944 SAASVALSAIS
-956 ATGGIGLGFFSH
+956 ATCGFGFGLFSRGG
-968 GGIVKAAGGGSIM
+968 VVQAAGGGSIV
-981 GAGTGTSDSIPAMLS
+981 GAGSGTSDSIPAMLS
-996 NGEYVLTASAVD
+996 NGEYVLTAAAVN

-1023 PGYSSGGAVLSGTY
+1023 PGYSEGGLVLAGAYTGGGNSSGGDSEGGLLGKVF
-1037 TGNSNNISAR
+1037 NI
-1047 GKDDSPIGGK
+1047 
-1057 LINMVMN
+1057 VMN
-1064 ISTMDAESFRDFLQ
+1064 ISTMDAESFRDFLE
-1078 RGGEE
+1078 RGGSDAI
-1083 VMRQFALD
+1083 RQVAYEAD
-1091 AERNFSGN
+1091 RNFAGDK
-1099 TGAW
+1099 GVW

>member
-39 RVSNTAALAIT
+39 KVSNTAALAIT

-188 VPEAMDMVTKGTVDA
+188 VPEAMDMVTKGMVDA

-282 AIRNTIP
+282 AIHNTIP

-300 TALIGIAIPAI
+300 TALVGIAIPAI

-317 LLAFLAPLGAA
+317 LIAFLAPLGAA

-342 ASGLFVLWQNG
+342 ASGLFILWQNG

-366 LEIVNNFID
+366 LEIVNSFID

-382 QLGKTIQALL
+382 QLSKTIQALL
-392 GIAQPIFTAFG
+392 SVAQPVFTAFG
-403 VAAYAAFSLVINI
+403 VIAYAAFTLVINI
-416 IGGVIEKMMVAA
+416 IGGVIEKIMVAGNA
-428 NVVLTVFN
+428 ILSVFN
-436 YALSVIEWAAN
+436 FTLSVIEWAAN
-447 GIGGFLQYIG
+447 SIGGFLQYIG

-546 QKDPLLSEAE
+546 KKDPLLSEAE

-577 DRWYKEESDSLEKTK
+577 DRWYKEESASLEKTK

-631 RNAAIKSKTAGLSL
+631 RNAAMKSKTAGISL
-645 YGGKGAKELAEMQ
+645 YGGQGAKELAEMQ

-682 AEAQK
+682 TETQR

-693 LKQYGVAFELNAEG
+693 LKQYGVAFELNTQG

-736 CKDIEADVEKA
+736 CKDVAADVEKA

-779 GYYDAA
+779 GYYSAA
-785 VEAHESFRT
+785 AEAHQSFRT

-804 SSFQTFFTDVLTMQT
+804 NSFQTFFSDVLTMQT
-819 SFVEGIGD
+819 SFVDGLNS

-833 TNIVSQITAGW
+833 TNIVNQITAGW

-856 MPGNGDNSNG
+856 MPAGSSNQGNGGENN
-866 NSNGNDS
+866 
-873 LAEFDNALNSAT
+873 LTAFDNALLSAT
-885 SSVNGLNIGASGAN
+885 SSVNGLSIGASGAN
-899 NAIGTSTGLIGAYNS
+899 GVIGTSTGLLGAYNS
-914 IQSLITGTT
+914 IQSIVTGTT

-933 VTAALSALAAA
+933 VTAALTALSAAA
-944 ATAASVALSAMS
+944 SAASVALSAIS
-956 ATGGIGLGFFSH
+956 ATSGFGFGLFSRGGV
-968 GGIVKAAGGGSIM
+968 VKAAGGGSIV
-981 GAGTGTSDSIPAMLS
+981 GAGSGTSDSIPAMLS
-996 NGEYVLTASAVD
+996 NGEYVLTAAAVN

-1023 PGYSSGGAVLSGTY
+1023 PGYSEGGLVLAGAYTGGGNSSGGDSEGGLLGKVF
-1037 TGNSNNISAR
+1037 NI
-1047 GKDDSPIGGK
+1047 
-1057 LINMVMN
+1057 VMN
-1064 ISTMDAESFRDFLQ
+1064 ISTMDAESFRDFLE
-1078 RGGEE
+1078 RGGSDAI
-1083 VMRQFALD
+1083 RQVAYEAD
-1091 AERNFSGN
+1091 RNFAGDK
-1099 TGAW
+1099 GVW

>member
-1 MATVASLLV
+1 MATVAELLV

-16 SELRKSLN
+16 SELRKQLN
-24 GVKRNIRQA
+24 ATKRQIRTA

-39 RVSNTAALAIT
+39 KVSNAAAVAIG
-50 GIGAAIAAAGAK
+50 GIGAALAAAGVK
-62 AIQAAGNLQNVQT
+62 AIEAAGKLQNVQT
-75 AFTNMLGSAEKASA
+75 AFTNMLGSAQKAAA
-89 FTKQLQSFAAATPFE
+89 FTKDLQAFAAATPFE
-104 FNQVTAAA
+104 FNQVTSAA

-188 VPEAMDMVTKGTVDA
+188 VPEAMDMVTKGMVDA
-203 QTGISALVA
+203 QTGISALVT

-221 MEQQSQTIQGTW
+221 MEQQSKTIQGTW
-233 STMMDGLEQTA
+233 STMMDGIEQTA

-256 ITGIFQGI
+256 VTGLFQSI
-264 GETLNNF
+264 GDGLNNF
-271 AQEVQNSGIAA
+271 AQAVQNGGLAQAFKSA
-282 AIRNTIP
+282 IP
-289 TEFQVAIIAMG
+289 TEFQVAIVAIG
-300 TALIGIAIPAI
+300 TALVGIAIPAI

-317 LLAFLAPLGAA
+317 VLAFLAPLGAA

-342 ASGLFVLWQNG
+342 ASGLFLLWQNG
-353 TTAADILEFFGIR
+353 TGAADILDFFGIR
-366 LEIVNNFID
+366 LEIVNSFID

-382 QLGKTIQALL
+382 QLSKTIQALL
-392 GIAQPIFTAFG
+392 SVAQPVFTAFG
-403 VAAYAAFSLVINI
+403 VIAYAAFTLVINI
-416 IGGVIEKMMVAA
+416 LGGAIEKIMVAG
-428 NVVLTVFN
+428 NVILSVFN
-436 YALSVIEWAAN
+436 FALSVIEWAAN

-526 EQFKGTAPKIDPKKG
+526 EQFKGAAPKIDPKKG
-541 KKTGT
+541 KKTGAK
-546 QKDPLLSEAE
+546 KDPLLSEAE

-631 RNAAIKSKTAGLSL
+631 RNAAMKSKTAGLSL
-645 YGGKGAKELAEMQ
+645 YGGQGAKELAEMQ

-682 AEAQK
+682 TETQK

-693 LKQYGVAFELNAEG
+693 LKQYGVAFELNTQG
-707 QISFAQEAEKEKYAA
+707 QISFAQEAEREKYAA

-736 CKDIEADVEKA
+736 CKDVAADVEKA

-766 RLSAYTEAQTIMK
+766 RLSAYTEAQTIMQ
-779 GYYDAA
+779 GYYSAA
-785 VEAHESFRT
+785 TEAHQSFRT

-804 SSFQTFFTDVLTMQT
+804 NSFQTFFTDVLTMQT
-819 SFVEGIGD
+819 SFVDGLNS

-833 TNIVSQITAGW
+833 TNILNQITAGW

-856 MPGNGDNSNG
+856 MPAGSSNQGNGGENS
-866 NSNGNDS
+866 
-873 LAEFDNALNSAT
+873 LTAFDDALLSAT
-885 SSVNGLNIGASGAN
+885 SSVNGLSIGASGAN
-899 NAIGTSTGLIGAYNS
+899 GVIGTSTGLLGAYNS
-914 IQSLITGTT
+914 IQSIVTGTT

-933 VTAALSALAAA
+933 VTAALTALSAAA
-944 ATAASVALSAMS
+944 SAASVALSTIS
-956 ATGGIGLGFFSH
+956 ATSGFGFGLFSRGGV
-968 GGIVKAAGGGSIM
+968 VKAAGGGSIV
-981 GAGTGTSDSIPAMLS
+981 GAGSGTSDSIPAMLS
-996 NGEYVLTASAVD
+996 NGEYVLTAAAVN

-1023 PGYSSGGAVLSGTY
+1023 PGYSDGGLVLAGAYTGGGNSSGGDSEGGLLGKVF
-1037 TGNSNNISAR
+1037 NI
-1047 GKDDSPIGGK
+1047 
-1057 LINMVMN
+1057 VMN
-1064 ISTMDAESFRDFLQ
+1064 ISTMDAESFRDFLE
-1078 RGGEE
+1078 RGGSDAI
-1083 VMRQFALD
+1083 RQVAYEAD
-1091 AERNFSGN
+1091 RNFAGDK
-1099 TGAW
+1099 GVW

>member
-1 MATVASLLV
+1 MATVAELLV

-16 SELRKSLN
+16 SELRKQLN
-24 GVKRNIRQA
+24 ATKRQIRTA

-39 RVSNTAALAIT
+39 KVSNTAAVAIG
-50 GIGAAIAAAGAK
+50 GIGAALAAAGVK
-62 AIQAAGNLQNVQT
+62 AIESAGKLQNVQT
-75 AFTNMLGSAEKASA
+75 AFTNMLGSAQKAAA
-89 FTKQLQSFAAATPFE
+89 FTKDLQAFAAATPFE
-104 FNQVTAAA
+104 FNQVTSAA

-188 VPEAMDMVTKGTVDA
+188 VPEAMDMVTKGIVDA
-203 QTGISALVA
+203 QTGISALVT

-221 MEQQSQTIQGTW
+221 MEQQSKTIQGTW
-233 STMMDGLEQTA
+233 STMMDGIEQTA

-256 ITGIFQGI
+256 VTGLFQSI
-264 GETLNNF
+264 GDGLNNF
-271 AQEVQNSGIAA
+271 AQAVQNGGLAQAFKSA
-282 AIRNTIP
+282 IP
-289 TEFQVAIIAMG
+289 TEFQVAIVAIG
-300 TALIGIAIPAI
+300 TALVGIAIPAI

-317 LLAFLAPLGAA
+317 VLAFLAPLGAA

-353 TTAADILEFFGIR
+353 TSAADILDFFGIR
-366 LEIVNNFID
+366 LNTVNSFID

-382 QLGKTIQALL
+382 QLGKTIQAMLS
-392 GIAQPIFTAFG
+392 IAQPIFTAFG

-416 IGGVIEKMMVAA
+416 IGSVIEKIMVVA

-436 YALSVIEWAAN
+436 YALSVIEWGAN

-457 DCFMQNSND
+457 DCFMNNSNNI
-466 LLPEWATSA
+466 LPEWATGA
-475 MKTISSFVGKAISW
+475 MKAISSFVGKAVGW
-489 LDNLISKIFETNE
+489 LNNLISKITETND
-502 AMAEADG
+502 ALAEADG
-509 KQTNGPK
+509 KGKSTAPK
-516 APKKLEVPKY
+516 APKKLEIPKY
-526 EQFKGTAPKIDPKKG
+526 EQFKNTAPKIDKQ
-541 KKTGT
+541 KTVKT
-546 QKDPLLSEAE
+546 KKDPLLNEAQ

-577 DRWYKEESDSLEKTK
+577 DRWYQEESASLEKTK
-592 ALNTSYEV
+592 QLNTNYEV

-631 RNAAIKSKTAGLSL
+631 RNAAMKAKTAGLSL
-645 YGGKGAKELAEMQ
+645 YGDQGAKELAEMQ
-658 LDYEKSINSISDR
+658 LDYEKAINSISDR
-671 WAEYERNFIGM
+671 WAEQERNFIAM
-682 AEAQK
+682 TESEK
-687 STYLEA
+687 SIYLEA
-693 LKQYGVAFELNAEG
+693 LKQYGVAFELNTQG
-707 QISFAQEAEKEKYAA
+707 QISFSTEAEKEKFSA

-736 CKDIEADVEKA
+736 CKDIQANVEKA

-766 RLSAYTEAQTIMK
+766 RLSAYNEAQTIMK

-804 SSFQTFFTDVLTMQT
+804 NSFQTFFTDVLTMQT
-819 SFVEGIGD
+819 SFVDGLNS
-827 LLNNLF
+827 LLNSLF
-833 TNIVSQITAGW
+833 ENIVNQITAGW

-856 MPGNGDNSNG
+856 MPGNNGGGSGSNG
-866 NSNGNDS
+866 ENSMAAFDS
-873 LAEFDNALNSAT
+873 ALMSAT
-885 SSVNGLNIGASGAN
+885 NSVNGLSLGAN
-899 NAIGTSTGLIGAYNS
+899 GANGVIGTSTGLLGAYNS
-914 IQSLITGTT
+914 IQSIVTGTT

-933 VTAALSALAAA
+933 VTAALTALSAA
-944 ATAASVALSAMS
+944 ATAASVALSAIS
-956 ATGGIGLGFFSH
+956 ATSGLGFGFFSR

-996 NGEYVLTASAVD
+996 NGEYVLTASAVS
-1008 RLGIPFLDKLNAGDF
+1008 RLGIPFLDKLNAGDL
-1023 PGYSSGGAVLSGTY
+1023 PGYSSGGPVLSGSY
-1037 TGNSNNISAR
+1037 AGNYSGGSGENAGGFMERVINI
-1047 GKDDSPIGGK
+1047 
-1057 LINMVMN
+1057 VMN
-1064 ISTMDAESFRDFLQ
+1064 ISTMDAASFMDFMQ
-1078 RGGEE
+1078 RGGED
-1083 VMRQFALD
+1083 VMKQLALD
-1091 AERNFSGN
+1091 ADRNFSGN

>member
-188 VPEAMDMVTKGTVDA
+188 VPEAMDMVTKGMVDA
-203 QTGISALVA
+203 QTGISALVS

-289 TEFQVAIIAMG
+289 TEFQVAIVAIG
-300 TALIGIAIPAI
+300 TALVGIAIPAI

-342 ASGLFVLWQNG
+342 ASGLFILWQNG

-366 LEIVNNFID
+366 LEIVNSFID

-382 QLGKTIQALL
+382 QLSKTIQALL
-392 GIAQPIFTAFG
+392 SVAQPVFTAFG
-403 VAAYAAFSLVINI
+403 VIAYAAFTLVINI
-416 IGGVIEKMMVAA
+416 IGGVIEKIMVVG
-428 NVVLTVFN
+428 NIILSVFN
-436 YALSVIEWAAN
+436 FALSVIEWAAN

-577 DRWYKEESDSLEKTK
+577 DRWYKEESASLEKTK

-631 RNAAIKSKTAGLSL
+631 RNAAMNSKTAGLSL
-645 YGGKGAKELAEMQ
+645 YGSKGAKELAEMQ

-682 AEAQK
+682 TEAQK

-693 LKQYGVAFELNAEG
+693 LKQYGVDFELNTQG

-736 CKDIEADVEKA
+736 CKDIEADIEKA

-760 RSENMA
+760 RSDNMA
-766 RLSAYTEAQTIMK
+766 RLSAYTEAQTIMQ
-779 GYYDAA
+779 GYYSAA
-785 VEAHESFRT
+785 TEAHQTFRT

-804 SSFQTFFTDVLTMQT
+804 NSFQTFFSDVLTMQT
-819 SFVEGIGD
+819 SFVDGLNS

-833 TNIVSQITAGW
+833 TNIVNQITAGW

-856 MPGNGDNSNG
+856 MPTGSSNQGNGGENN
-866 NSNGNDS
+866 
-873 LAEFDNALNSAT
+873 LTAFDNALLSAT
-885 SSVNGLNIGASGAN
+885 SSVNGLSIGASGAN
-899 NAIGTSTGLIGAYNS
+899 GVIGTSTGLLGAYNS
-914 IQSLITGTT
+914 IQSIVTGTT

-933 VTAALSALAAA
+933 VTAALTALSAAA
-944 ATAASVALSAMS
+944 SAASVALSAIS
-956 ATGGIGLGFFSH
+956 ATSGFGFGLFSRGGV
-968 GGIVKAAGGGSIM
+968 VKAAGGGSIV
-981 GAGTGTSDSIPAMLS
+981 GAGSGTSDSIPAMLS
-996 NGEYVLTASAVD
+996 NGEYVLTAAAVN

-1023 PGYSSGGAVLSGTY
+1023 PGYSEGGLVLAGAYTGGGNSSGGDSEGGLLGKVF
-1037 TGNSNNISAR
+1037 NI
-1047 GKDDSPIGGK
+1047 
-1057 LINMVMN
+1057 VMN
-1064 ISTMDAESFRDFLQ
+1064 ISTMDAESFRDFLE
-1078 RGGEE
+1078 RGGSDAI
-1083 VMRQFALD
+1083 RQVAYEAD
-1091 AERNFSGN
+1091 RNFAGDK
-1099 TGAW
+1099 GVW

>member
-1 MATVASLLV
+1 MATVAELLV

-16 SELRKSLN
+16 SELRKQLN
-24 GVKRNIRQA
+24 ATKRQIRTA

-39 RVSNTAALAIT
+39 KVSNTAAVAIG
-50 GIGAAIAAAGAK
+50 GIGAALAAAGVK
-62 AIQAAGNLQNVQT
+62 AIEAAGKLQNVQT
-75 AFTNMLGSAEKASA
+75 AFTNMLGSAQKAAA
-89 FTKQLQSFAAATPFE
+89 FTKDLQAFAAATPFE
-104 FNQVTAAA
+104 FNQVTSAA

-188 VPEAMDMVTKGTVDA
+188 VPEAMDMVTKGMVDA
-203 QTGISALVA
+203 QTGISALVT

-221 MEQQSQTIQGTW
+221 MEQQSKTIQGTW
-233 STMMDGLEQTA
+233 STMMDGIEQTA

-256 ITGIFQGI
+256 VTGLFQSI
-264 GETLNNF
+264 GDGLNNF
-271 AQEVQNSGIAA
+271 AQAVQNGGLAQAFKSA
-282 AIRNTIP
+282 IP
-289 TEFQVAIIAMG
+289 TEFQVAIVAIG
-300 TALIGIAIPAI
+300 TALVGIAIPAI

-317 LLAFLAPLGAA
+317 VLAFLAPLGAA

-353 TTAADILEFFGIR
+353 TSAADILDFFGIR
-366 LEIVNNFID
+366 LNIVNSFID

-392 GIAQPIFTAFG
+392 GIAQPVFTAFG

-416 IGGVIEKMMVAA
+416 IGGVIEKIMVVA

-457 DCFMQNSND
+457 DCFMNNSNNI
-466 LLPEWATSA
+466 LPEWATGA
-475 MKTISSFVGKAISW
+475 MKTISSFVGKAVGW
-489 LDNLISKIFETNE
+489 LNNLISKITETND
-502 AMAEADG
+502 ALAEADG
-509 KQTNGPK
+509 KGKSTTPK
-516 APKKLEVPKY
+516 APKKLEIPKY
-526 EQFKGTAPKIDPKKG
+526 EQFKNPAPKIDKQKAA
-541 KKTGT
+541 KTK
-546 QKDPLLSEAE
+546 KDPLLNEAQ

-564 EWYRTFS
+564 EWNKTFS

-577 DRWYKEESDSLEKTK
+577 DRWYQEESASLEKTK
-592 ALNTSYEV
+592 QLNTNYEV

-631 RNAAIKSKTAGLSL
+631 RNAAMKTKTAGLSL
-645 YGGKGAKELAEMQ
+645 YGDQGAKELAEMQ
-658 LDYEKSINSISDR
+658 LDYEKAINSISDR
-671 WAEYERNFIGM
+671 WAEQERNFIGM
-682 AEAQK
+682 NESEK
-687 STYLEA
+687 SIYLEA
-693 LKQYGVAFELNAEG
+693 LKQYGVAFELNAQG
-707 QISFAQEAEKEKYAA
+707 QISFATEAEKEKFAA

-736 CKDIEADVEKA
+736 CKDIQANVEKA

-766 RLSAYTEAQTIMK
+766 RLSAYNEAQTIMK

-804 SSFQTFFTDVLTMQT
+804 NSFQTFFTDVLTMQT
-819 SFVEGIGD
+819 SFVDGLNS
-827 LLNNLF
+827 LLNSLF
-833 TNIVSQITAGW
+833 ENIVNQITAGW

-856 MPGNGDNSNG
+856 MPGNNGGGSGSNG
-866 NSNGNDS
+866 ENSMAAFDS
-873 LAEFDNALNSAT
+873 ALMSAT
-885 SSVNGLNIGASGAN
+885 NSVNSLSIGANGAN
-899 NAIGTSTGLIGAYNS
+899 GVIGTSTGLLGAYNS
-914 IQSLITGTT
+914 IQSIVTGTT

-933 VTAALSALAAA
+933 VTAALTALSAA
-944 ATAASVALSAMS
+944 ATAASVALSAIS
-956 ATGGIGLGFFSH
+956 ATSGLGFGFFSR

-996 NGEYVLTASAVD
+996 NGEYVLTASAVS

-1023 PGYSSGGAVLSGTY
+1023 PGYSSGGPVLSGSY
-1037 TGNSNNISAR
+1037 AGNYSGGSGENAGGFMERVINI
-1047 GKDDSPIGGK
+1047 
-1057 LINMVMN
+1057 VMN
-1064 ISTMDAESFRDFLQ
+1064 ISTMDADSFRDFLE
-1078 RGGEE
+1078 RGGSD
-1083 VMRQFALD
+1083 VMRQVAYEAD
-1091 AERNFSGN
+1091 RNFAGD
-1099 TGAW
+1099 TGVW

>member
-188 VPEAMDMVTKGTVDA
+188 VPEAMDMVTKGMVDA
-203 QTGISALVA
+203 QTGISALVS

-300 TALIGIAIPAI
+300 TALVGVAIPAI

-342 ASGLFVLWQNG
+342 ASGLFILWQNG

-366 LEIVNNFID
+366 LEIVNSFID

-392 GIAQPIFTAFG
+392 SVAQPVFTAFG
-403 VAAYAAFSLVINI
+403 VIAYAAFTLVINLM
-416 IGGVIEKMMVAA
+416 GGVIEKIMVAG
-428 NVVLTVFN
+428 NVILSVFN
-436 YALSVIEWAAN
+436 FALSVIEWAAN

-577 DRWYKEESDSLEKTK
+577 DRWYKEESASLEKTK

-631 RNAAIKSKTAGLSL
+631 RDAAMKSKTAGLSL
-645 YGGKGAKELAEMQ
+645 YGGQSAKELAEMQ

-671 WAEYERNFIGM
+671 WAEYERNFVGM
-682 AEAQK
+682 TEAQK

-693 LKQYGVAFELNAEG
+693 LKQYGVAFELNTQG

-766 RLSAYTEAQTIMK
+766 RLSAYTEAQTIMQ
-779 GYYDAA
+779 GYYSAA
-785 VEAHESFRT
+785 TEAHQTFRT

-804 SSFQTFFTDVLTMQT
+804 NSFQTFFSDVLTMQT
-819 SFVEGIGD
+819 SFVDGLNS

-833 TNIVSQITAGW
+833 TNIVNQITAGW

-856 MPGNGDNSNG
+856 MPGSSNQGNGGENN
-866 NSNGNDS
+866 
-873 LAEFDNALNSAT
+873 LTAFDNALLSAT
-885 SSVNGLNIGASGAN
+885 SSVNGLSIGASGAN
-899 NAIGTSTGLIGAYNS
+899 GVISTSTGLLGAYNS
-914 IQSLITGTT
+914 IQSIVTGTT

-933 VTAALSALAAA
+933 VTAALTALSAAA
-944 ATAASVALSAMS
+944 SAASVALSAIS
-956 ATGGIGLGFFSH
+956 ATSGFGFGLFSRGGV
-968 GGIVKAAGGGSIM
+968 VKAAGGGSIV
-981 GAGTGTSDSIPAMLS
+981 GAGSGTSDSIPAMLS
-996 NGEYVLTASAVD
+996 NGEYVLTAAAVN

-1023 PGYSSGGAVLSGTY
+1023 PGYSEGGLVLAGAY
-1037 TGNSNNISAR
+1037 TGGGNSS
-1047 GKDDSPIGGK
+1047 GDDSEGGLLGK
-1057 LINMVMN
+1057 VFNIVMN
-1064 ISTMDAESFRDFLQ
+1064 ISTMDAESFRDFLE
-1078 RGGEE
+1078 RGGSDAI
-1083 VMRQFALD
+1083 RQVAYEAD
-1091 AERNFSGN
+1091 RNFAGDK
-1099 TGAW
+1099 GVW

>member
-188 VPEAMDMVTKGTVDA
+188 VPEAMDMVTKGMVDA
-203 QTGISALVA
+203 QTGISALVT

-300 TALIGIAIPAI
+300 TALVGVAIPAI

-342 ASGLFVLWQNG
+342 ASGLFILWQNG

-366 LEIVNNFID
+366 LEIVNSFID

-382 QLGKTIQALL
+382 QLSKTIQALL
-392 GIAQPIFTAFG
+392 SVAQPVFTAFG
-403 VAAYAAFSLVINI
+403 VIAYAAFTLVINI
-416 IGGVIEKMMVAA
+416 IGGVIEKVMVVG
-428 NVVLTVFN
+428 NVILSVFN
-436 YALSVIEWAAN
+436 FALSVIEWAAN
-447 GIGGFLQYIG
+447 GIGGFLQYVG

-577 DRWYKEESDSLEKTK
+577 DRWYKEESASLEKTK

-631 RNAAIKSKTAGLSL
+631 RNAAMNSKTAGLSL
-645 YGGKGAKELAEMQ
+645 YGSKGAKELAEMQ

-682 AEAQK
+682 TETQK

-693 LKQYGVAFELNAEG
+693 LKQYGVAFELNTQG

-736 CKDIEADVEKA
+736 CKDIEADIEKA

-753 SALKNAL
+753 STLKNAL

-766 RLSAYTEAQTIMK
+766 RLSAYNEAQTIMQ
-779 GYYDAA
+779 GYYSAA
-785 VEAHESFRT
+785 TEAHQTFRT

-804 SSFQTFFTDVLTMQT
+804 NSFQTFFSDVLTMQT
-819 SFVEGIGD
+819 SFVDGLNS

-833 TNIVSQITAGW
+833 TNIVNQITAGW

-856 MPGNGDNSNG
+856 MPGSSNQGNGGENN
-866 NSNGNDS
+866 
-873 LAEFDNALNSAT
+873 LTAFDNALLSAT
-885 SSVNGLNIGASGAN
+885 SSVNGLSIGASGAN
-899 NAIGTSTGLIGAYNS
+899 GVIGTSTGLLGAYNS
-914 IQSLITGTT
+914 IQSIVTGTT

-933 VTAALSALAAA
+933 VTAALTALSAAA
-944 ATAASVALSAMS
+944 SAASVALSAIS
-956 ATGGIGLGFFSH
+956 ATSGFGFGLFSRGGV
-968 GGIVKAAGGGSIM
+968 VKAAGGGSIV
-981 GAGTGTSDSIPAMLS
+981 GAGSGTSDSIPAMLS
-996 NGEYVLTASAVD
+996 NGEYVLTAAAVN

-1023 PGYSSGGAVLSGTY
+1023 PGYSEGGLVLAGAYTGGGNSSGGDSEGGLLGKVF
-1037 TGNSNNISAR
+1037 NI
-1047 GKDDSPIGGK
+1047 
-1057 LINMVMN
+1057 VMN
-1064 ISTMDAESFRDFLQ
+1064 ISTMDAESFRDFLE
-1078 RGGEE
+1078 RGGSDAI
-1083 VMRQFALD
+1083 RQVAYEAD
-1091 AERNFSGN
+1091 RNFAGDK
-1099 TGAW
+1099 GVW

>member
-1 MATVASLLV
+1 MATVAELLV

-16 SELRKSLN
+16 SELRKQLN
-24 GVKRNIRQA
+24 ATKRQIRTA

-39 RVSNTAALAIT
+39 KVSNTAAVAIG
-50 GIGAAIAAAGAK
+50 GIGAALAAAGVK
-62 AIQAAGNLQNVQT
+62 AIEAAGKLQNVQT
-75 AFTNMLGSAEKASA
+75 AFTNMLGSAQKAAA
-89 FTKQLQSFAAATPFE
+89 FTKDLQAFAAATPFE
-104 FNQVTAAA
+104 FNQVTSAA

-188 VPEAMDMVTKGTVDA
+188 VPEAMDMVTKGMVDA
-203 QTGISALVA
+203 QTGISALVT

-221 MEQQSQTIQGTW
+221 MEQQSKTIQGTW
-233 STMMDGLEQTA
+233 STMMDGIEQTA

-256 ITGIFQGI
+256 VTGLFQSI
-264 GETLNNF
+264 GDGLNNF
-271 AQEVQNSGIAA
+271 AQAVQNGGLAQAFKSA
-282 AIRNTIP
+282 IP
-289 TEFQVAIIAMG
+289 TEFQVAIVAIG
-300 TALIGIAIPAI
+300 TALVGIAIPAI

-317 LLAFLAPLGAA
+317 VLSFLAPLGAA

-342 ASGLFVLWQNG
+342 ASGLFILWQNG
-353 TTAADILEFFGIR
+353 TSTADILDFFGIR
-366 LEIVNNFID
+366 LNIVNSFID

-382 QLGKTIQALL
+382 QLGKTIQALFS
-392 GIAQPIFTAFG
+392 IAQPVFTAFG

-526 EQFKGTAPKIDPKKG
+526 EQFKGAAPKIDPKKG

-577 DRWYKEESDSLEKTK
+577 DRWYKEESASLEKTK
-592 ALNTSYEV
+592 ALNSSYEV

-631 RNAAIKSKTAGLSL
+631 RNAAMKSKTAGLSL

-682 AEAQK
+682 TEAQK

-693 LKQYGVAFELNAEG
+693 LKQYGVAFELNAQG
-707 QISFAQEAEKEKYAA
+707 QISFATEAEKEKFSA

-736 CKDIEADVEKA
+736 CKDIQANVEKA

-766 RLSAYTEAQTIMK
+766 RLSAYNEAQTIMK

-804 SSFQTFFTDVLTMQT
+804 NSFQTFFTDVLTMQT
-819 SFVEGIGD
+819 SFVDGLNS
-827 LLNNLF
+827 LLNSLF
-833 TNIVSQITAGW
+833 ENIVNQITAGW

-856 MPGNGDNSNG
+856 MPGNNGGGSGSNG
-866 NSNGNDS
+866 ENSMAAFDS
-873 LAEFDNALNSAT
+873 ALMSAT
-885 SSVNGLNIGASGAN
+885 NSVNGLSLGAN
-899 NAIGTSTGLIGAYNS
+899 GANGVIGTSTGLLGAYNS
-914 IQSLITGTT
+914 IQSIVTGTT

-933 VTAALSALAAA
+933 VTAALTALSAA
-944 ATAASVALSAMS
+944 ATAASVALSAIS
-956 ATGGIGLGFFSH
+956 ATSGLGFGFFSR

-996 NGEYVLTASAVD
+996 NGEYVLTASAVS
-1008 RLGIPFLDKLNAGDF
+1008 RLGIPFLDKLNAGDL
-1023 PGYSSGGAVLSGTY
+1023 PGYSSGGPVLSGSY
-1037 TGNSNNISAR
+1037 AGNYSGGSGENAGGFMERVINI
-1047 GKDDSPIGGK
+1047 
-1057 LINMVMN
+1057 VMN
-1064 ISTMDAESFRDFLQ
+1064 ISTMDAASFMDFMQ
-1078 RGGEE
+1078 RGGED
-1083 VMRQFALD
+1083 VMKQLALD
-1091 AERNFSGN
+1091 ADRNFSGN

>member
-188 VPEAMDMVTKGTVDA
+188 VPEAMDMVTKGMVDA
-203 QTGISALVA
+203 QTGISALVS

-300 TALIGIAIPAI
+300 TALVGVAIPAI

-342 ASGLFVLWQNG
+342 ASGLFILWQNG

-366 LEIVNNFID
+366 LEIVNSFID

-382 QLGKTIQALL
+382 QLSKTIQALL
-392 GIAQPIFTAFG
+392 SVAQPVFTAFG
-403 VAAYAAFSLVINI
+403 VIAYAAFTLVINI
-416 IGGVIEKMMVAA
+416 IGGVIEKVMVVG
-428 NVVLTVFN
+428 NVILSVFN
-436 YALSVIEWAAN
+436 FALSVIEWAAN
-447 GIGGFLQYIG
+447 GIGGFLQYVG

-577 DRWYKEESDSLEKTK
+577 DRWYKEESASLEKTK

-631 RNAAIKSKTAGLSL
+631 RNAAMNSKTAGLSL
-645 YGGKGAKELAEMQ
+645 YGSKGAKELAEMQ

-682 AEAQK
+682 TEAQK

-693 LKQYGVAFELNAEG
+693 LKQYGVDFELNTQG

-736 CKDIEADVEKA
+736 CKDIEADIEKA

-760 RSENMA
+760 RSDNMA
-766 RLSAYTEAQTIMK
+766 RLSAYTEAQTIMQ
-779 GYYDAA
+779 GYYSAA
-785 VEAHESFRT
+785 TEAHQTFRT

-804 SSFQTFFTDVLTMQT
+804 NSFQTFFSDVLTMQT
-819 SFVEGIGD
+819 SFVDGLNS

-833 TNIVSQITAGW
+833 TNIVNQITAGW

-856 MPGNGDNSNG
+856 MPTGSSNQGNGGENN
-866 NSNGNDS
+866 
-873 LAEFDNALNSAT
+873 LTAFDNALLSAT
-885 SSVNGLNIGASGAN
+885 SSVNGLSIGASGAN
-899 NAIGTSTGLIGAYNS
+899 GVIGTSTGLLGAYNS
-914 IQSLITGTT
+914 IQSIVTGTT

-933 VTAALSALAAA
+933 VTAALTALSAAA
-944 ATAASVALSAMS
+944 SAASVALSAIS
-956 ATGGIGLGFFSH
+956 ATSGFGFGLFSRGGV
-968 GGIVKAAGGGSIM
+968 VKAAGGGSIV
-981 GAGTGTSDSIPAMLS
+981 GAGSGTSDSIPAMLS
-996 NGEYVLTASAVD
+996 NGEYVLTAAAVN

-1023 PGYSSGGAVLSGTY
+1023 PGYSEGGLVLAGAYTGGGNSSGGDSEGGLLGKVF
-1037 TGNSNNISAR
+1037 NI
-1047 GKDDSPIGGK
+1047 
-1057 LINMVMN
+1057 VMN
-1064 ISTMDAESFRDFLQ
+1064 ISTMDAESFRDFLE
-1078 RGGEE
+1078 RGGSDAI
-1083 VMRQFALD
+1083 RQVAYEAD
-1091 AERNFSGN
+1091 RNFAGDK
-1099 TGAW
+1099 GVW

>member
-188 VPEAMDMVTKGTVDA
+188 VPEAMDMVTKGMVDA
-203 QTGISALVA
+203 QTGISALVT

-289 TEFQVAIIAMG
+289 TEFQVAIVAIG
-300 TALIGIAIPAI
+300 TALVGIAIPAI

-317 LLAFLAPLGAA
+317 VLAFLAPLGAA

-342 ASGLFVLWQNG
+342 ASGLFLLWQNG
-353 TTAADILEFFGIR
+353 TSAADILEFFGIR
-366 LEIVNNFID
+366 LEIVNSFID

-382 QLGKTIQALL
+382 QLSKTIQALL
-392 GIAQPIFTAFG
+392 SVAQPVFTAFG
-403 VAAYAAFSLVINI
+403 VIAYAAFTLVINI
-416 IGGVIEKMMVAA
+416 LGGVIEKIMVAG
-428 NVVLTVFN
+428 NVILSVFN
-436 YALSVIEWAAN
+436 FALSVIEWAAN

-516 APKKLEVPKY
+516 APKKLEIPKY
-526 EQFKGTAPKIDPKKG
+526 EQFKGAAPKIDPKKG

-577 DRWYKEESDSLEKTK
+577 DRWYKEESASLEKTK

-631 RNAAIKSKTAGLSL
+631 RNAAMKSKTAGLSL
-645 YGGKGAKELAEMQ
+645 YGGQGAKELAEMQ

-682 AEAQK
+682 TETQK

-693 LKQYGVAFELNAEG
+693 LKQYGVAFELNTQG

-736 CKDIEADVEKA
+736 CKDIEADIEKA

-766 RLSAYTEAQTIMK
+766 RLSAYTEAQTIMQ
-779 GYYDAA
+779 GYYSAA
-785 VEAHESFRT
+785 TEAHQTFRT

-804 SSFQTFFTDVLTMQT
+804 NSFQTFFSDVLTMQT
-819 SFVEGIGD
+819 SFVDGLNS

-833 TNIVSQITAGW
+833 TNIVNQITAGW

-856 MPGNGDNSNG
+856 MPGSSNQGNGGENN
-866 NSNGNDS
+866 
-873 LAEFDNALNSAT
+873 LTAFDNALLSAT
-885 SSVNGLNIGASGAN
+885 SSVNGLSIGASGAN
-899 NAIGTSTGLIGAYNS
+899 GVIGTSTGLLGAYNS
-914 IQSLITGTT
+914 IQSIVTGTT

-933 VTAALSALAAA
+933 VTAALTALSAAA
-944 ATAASVALSAMS
+944 SAASVALSAIS
-956 ATGGIGLGFFSH
+956 ATSGFGFGLFSRGGV
-968 GGIVKAAGGGSIM
+968 VKAAGGGSIV
-981 GAGTGTSDSIPAMLS
+981 GAGSGTSDSIPAMLS
-996 NGEYVLTASAVD
+996 NGEYVLTAAAVN

-1023 PGYSSGGAVLSGTY
+1023 PGYNDGGLVLAGAYTGGGNSSGGDSEGGLLGKVF
-1037 TGNSNNISAR
+1037 NI
-1047 GKDDSPIGGK
+1047 
-1057 LINMVMN
+1057 VMN
-1064 ISTMDAESFRDFLQ
+1064 ISTMDAESFRDFLE
-1078 RGGEE
+1078 RGGSDAI
-1083 VMRQFALD
+1083 RQVAYEAD
-1091 AERNFSGN
+1091 RNFAGDK
-1099 TGAW
+1099 GVW

>member
-188 VPEAMDMVTKGTVDA
+188 VPEAMDMVTKGMVDA
-203 QTGISALVA
+203 QTGISALVS

-300 TALIGIAIPAI
+300 TALVGVAIPAI

-342 ASGLFVLWQNG
+342 ASGLFILWQNG

-382 QLGKTIQALL
+382 QLSKTIQALL
-392 GIAQPIFTAFG
+392 SVAQPVFTAFG
-403 VAAYAAFSLVINI
+403 VIAYAAFTLVINLM
-416 IGGVIEKMMVAA
+416 GGVIEKIMVAG
-428 NVVLTVFN
+428 NVILSVFN
-436 YALSVIEWAAN
+436 FALSVIEWAAN

-577 DRWYKEESDSLEKTK
+577 DRWYKEESASLEKTK

-631 RNAAIKSKTAGLSL
+631 RNAAMKSKTAGLSL
-645 YGGKGAKELAEMQ
+645 YDGKGAKELAEMQ

-682 AEAQK
+682 TEAQK

-693 LKQYGVAFELNAEG
+693 LKQYGVAFELNTQG

-736 CKDIEADVEKA
+736 CKDIAADVEKA

-766 RLSAYTEAQTIMK
+766 RLSAYTEAQTIMQ
-779 GYYDAA
+779 GYYSAA
-785 VEAHESFRT
+785 TEAHQTFRT

-804 SSFQTFFTDVLTMQT
+804 NSFQTFFSDVLTMQT
-819 SFVEGIGD
+819 SFVDGLNS

-833 TNIVSQITAGW
+833 TNIVNQITAGW

-856 MPGNGDNSNG
+856 MPGSSNQGNGGENN
-866 NSNGNDS
+866 
-873 LAEFDNALNSAT
+873 LTAFDNALLSAT
-885 SSVNGLNIGASGAN
+885 SSVNGLSIGASGAN
-899 NAIGTSTGLIGAYNS
+899 GVIGTSTGLLGAYNS
-914 IQSLITGTT
+914 IQSIVTGTT

-933 VTAALSALAAA
+933 VTAALTALSAAA
-944 ATAASVALSAMS
+944 SAASVALSAIS
-956 ATGGIGLGFFSH
+956 ATSGFGFGLFSRGGV
-968 GGIVKAAGGGSIM
+968 VKAAGGGSIV
-981 GAGTGTSDSIPAMLS
+981 GAGSGTSDSIPAMLS
-996 NGEYVLTASAVD
+996 NGEYVLTAAAVN

-1023 PGYSSGGAVLSGTY
+1023 PGYSEGGLVLAGAYTGGGNSSGGDSEGGLLGKVF
-1037 TGNSNNISAR
+1037 NI
-1047 GKDDSPIGGK
+1047 
-1057 LINMVMN
+1057 VMN
-1064 ISTMDAESFRDFLQ
+1064 ISTMDAESFRDFLE
-1078 RGGEE
+1078 RGGSDAI
-1083 VMRQFALD
+1083 RQVAYEAD
-1091 AERNFSGN
+1091 RNFAGDK
-1099 TGAW
+1099 GVW

>member
-188 VPEAMDMVTKGTVDA
+188 VPEAMDMVTKGMVDA
-203 QTGISALVA
+203 QTGISALVS

-300 TALIGIAIPAI
+300 TALVGVAIPAI

-342 ASGLFVLWQNG
+342 ASGLFILWQNG

-382 QLGKTIQALL
+382 QLSKTIQALL
-392 GIAQPIFTAFG
+392 SVAQPVFTAFG
-403 VAAYAAFSLVINI
+403 VIAYAAFTLVINLM
-416 IGGVIEKMMVAA
+416 GGVIEKIMVAG
-428 NVVLTVFN
+428 NVILSVFN
-436 YALSVIEWAAN
+436 FALSVIEWAAN

-577 DRWYKEESDSLEKTK
+577 DRWYKEESASLEKAK

-631 RNAAIKSKTAGLSL
+631 RNAAMKSKTAGLSL
-645 YGGKGAKELAEMQ
+645 YSGQGAKELAEMQ

-682 AEAQK
+682 TEAQK

-693 LKQYGVAFELNAEG
+693 LKQYGVAFELNTQG

-736 CKDIEADVEKA
+736 CKDIAADVEKA

-766 RLSAYTEAQTIMK
+766 RLSAYTEAQTIMQ
-779 GYYDAA
+779 GYYSAA
-785 VEAHESFRT
+785 TEAHQTFRT

-804 SSFQTFFTDVLTMQT
+804 NSFQIFFSDVLTMQT
-819 SFVEGIGD
+819 SFVDGLNS

-833 TNIVSQITAGW
+833 TNIVNQITAGW

-856 MPGNGDNSNG
+856 MPGSSNQGNGGENN
-866 NSNGNDS
+866 
-873 LAEFDNALNSAT
+873 LTAFDNALLSAT
-885 SSVNGLNIGASGAN
+885 SSVNGLSIGASGAN
-899 NAIGTSTGLIGAYNS
+899 GVIGTSTGLLGAYNS
-914 IQSLITGTT
+914 IQSIVTGTT

-933 VTAALSALAAA
+933 VTAALTALSAAA
-944 ATAASVALSAMS
+944 SAASVALSAIS
-956 ATGGIGLGFFSH
+956 ATSGFGFGLFSRGGV
-968 GGIVKAAGGGSIM
+968 VKAAGGGSIV
-981 GAGTGTSDSIPAMLS
+981 GAGSGTSDSIPAMLS
-996 NGEYVLTASAVD
+996 NGEYVLTAAAVN

-1023 PGYSSGGAVLSGTY
+1023 PGYSEGGLVLAGAYTGGGNSSGGDSEGGLLGKVF
-1037 TGNSNNISAR
+1037 NI
-1047 GKDDSPIGGK
+1047 
-1057 LINMVMN
+1057 VMN
-1064 ISTMDAESFRDFLQ
+1064 ISTMDAESFRDFLE
-1078 RGGEE
+1078 RGGSDAI
-1083 VMRQFALD
+1083 RQVAYEAD
-1091 AERNFSGN
+1091 RNFAGDK
-1099 TGAW
+1099 GVW

>member
-39 RVSNTAALAIT
+39 KVSNTAALAIT

-188 VPEAMDMVTKGTVDA
+188 VPEAMDMVTKGMVDA
-203 QTGISALVA
+203 QTGISALVS

-264 GETLNNF
+264 GQTLNNF

-300 TALIGIAIPAI
+300 TALVGVAIPAI

-342 ASGLFVLWQNG
+342 ASGLFILWQNG

-382 QLGKTIQALL
+382 QLSKTIQALL
-392 GIAQPIFTAFG
+392 SVAQPVFTAFG
-403 VAAYAAFSLVINI
+403 VIAYAAFTLVINLM
-416 IGGVIEKMMVAA
+416 GGVIEKIMVAG
-428 NVVLTVFN
+428 NVILSVFN
-436 YALSVIEWAAN
+436 FALSVIEWAAN

-526 EQFKGTAPKIDPKKG
+526 EQFKGAAPKIDPKKG

-577 DRWYKEESDSLEKTK
+577 DRWYKEESASLEKTK
-592 ALNTSYEV
+592 ALNSSYEV

-631 RNAAIKSKTAGLSL
+631 RNAAMKSKTAGLSL

-682 AEAQK
+682 TEAQK

-693 LKQYGVAFELNAEG
+693 LKQYGVAFELNTQG

-766 RLSAYTEAQTIMK
+766 RLSAYTEAQTIMQ
-779 GYYDAA
+779 GYYSAA
-785 VEAHESFRT
+785 TEAHQTFRT

-804 SSFQTFFTDVLTMQT
+804 NSFQTFFSDVLTMQT
-819 SFVEGIGD
+819 SFVDGLNS

-833 TNIVSQITAGW
+833 TNIVNQITAGW

-856 MPGNGDNSNG
+856 MPGSSNQGNGGENN
-866 NSNGNDS
+866 
-873 LAEFDNALNSAT
+873 LTAFDNALLSAT
-885 SSVNGLNIGASGAN
+885 SSINGLSIGASGAN
-899 NAIGTSTGLIGAYNS
+899 GVISTSTGLLGAYNS
-914 IQSLITGTT
+914 IQSIVTGTT

-933 VTAALSALAAA
+933 VTAALTALSAAA
-944 ATAASVALSAMS
+944 SAASVALSAIS
-956 ATGGIGLGFFSH
+956 ATSGFGFGLFSRGGV
-968 GGIVKAAGGGSIM
+968 VKAAGGGSIV
-981 GAGTGTSDSIPAMLS
+981 GAGSGTSDSIPAMLS
-996 NGEYVLTASAVD
+996 NGEYVLTAEAVN

-1023 PGYSSGGAVLSGTY
+1023 PGYSEGGLVLAGAYTGGGNSSGGDSEGGLLGKVF
-1037 TGNSNNISAR
+1037 NI
-1047 GKDDSPIGGK
+1047 
-1057 LINMVMN
+1057 VMN
-1064 ISTMDAESFRDFLQ
+1064 ISTMDAESFRDFLE
-1078 RGGEE
+1078 RGGSDAI
-1083 VMRQFALD
+1083 RQVAYEAD
-1091 AERNFSGN
+1091 RNFAGDK
-1099 TGAW
+1099 GVW

>member
-1 MATVASLLV
+1 MATVAELLV

-16 SELRKSLN
+16 SELRKQLN
-24 GVKRNIRQA
+24 ATKRQIRTA

-39 RVSNTAALAIT
+39 KVSNTAAVAIG
-50 GIGAAIAAAGAK
+50 GIGAALAAAGVK
-62 AIQAAGNLQNVQT
+62 AIEAAGKLQNVQT
-75 AFTNMLGSAEKASA
+75 AFTNMLGSAQKAAA
-89 FTKQLQSFAAATPFE
+89 FTKDLQAFAAATPFE
-104 FNQVTAAA
+104 FNQVTSAA

-188 VPEAMDMVTKGTVDA
+188 VPEAMDMVTKGMVDA
-203 QTGISALVA
+203 QTGISALVT

-221 MEQQSQTIQGTW
+221 MEQQSKTIQGTW
-233 STMMDGLEQTA
+233 STMMDGIEQTA

-256 ITGIFQGI
+256 VTGLFQSI
-264 GETLNNF
+264 GDGLNNF
-271 AQEVQNSGIAA
+271 AQAVQNGGLAQAFKSA
-282 AIRNTIP
+282 IP
-289 TEFQVAIIAMG
+289 TEFQVAIVAIG
-300 TALIGIAIPAI
+300 TALVGIAIPAI

-317 LLAFLAPLGAA
+317 VLAFLAPLGAA

-353 TTAADILEFFGIR
+353 TSAADILDFFGIR
-366 LEIVNNFID
+366 LNIVNSFID

-392 GIAQPIFTAFG
+392 GIAQPVFTAFG

-416 IGGVIEKMMVAA
+416 IGGVIEKIMVVA

-457 DCFMQNSND
+457 DCFMNNSNNI
-466 LLPEWATSA
+466 LPEWATGA
-475 MKTISSFVGKAISW
+475 MKTISSFVGKAVGW
-489 LDNLISKIFETNE
+489 LNNLISKITETND
-502 AMAEADG
+502 ALAEADG
-509 KQTNGPK
+509 KGKSTTPK
-516 APKKLEVPKY
+516 APKKLEIPKY
-526 EQFKGTAPKIDPKKG
+526 EQFKNPAPKIDKQKAA
-541 KKTGT
+541 KTK
-546 QKDPLLSEAE
+546 KDPLLNEAQ

-564 EWYRTFS
+564 EWYKTFS

-577 DRWYKEESDSLEKTK
+577 DRWYQEESASLEKTK
-592 ALNTSYEV
+592 QLNTNYEV

-631 RNAAIKSKTAGLSL
+631 RNAAMKTKTAGLSL
-645 YGGKGAKELAEMQ
+645 YGDQGAKELAEMQ
-658 LDYEKSINSISDR
+658 LDYEKAINSISDR
-671 WAEYERNFIGM
+671 WAEQERNFIGM
-682 AEAQK
+682 NESEK
-687 STYLEA
+687 SIYLEA
-693 LKQYGVAFELNAEG
+693 LKQYGVAFELNAQG
-707 QISFAQEAEKEKYAA
+707 QISFATEAEKEKFAA

-736 CKDIEADVEKA
+736 CKDIQANVEKA

-766 RLSAYTEAQTIMK
+766 RLSAYNEAQTIMK

-804 SSFQTFFTDVLTMQT
+804 NSFQTFFTDVLTMQT
-819 SFVEGIGD
+819 SFVDGLNS
-827 LLNNLF
+827 LLNSLF
-833 TNIVSQITAGW
+833 ENIVNQITAGW

-856 MPGNGDNSNG
+856 MPGNNGGGSGSNG
-866 NSNGNDS
+866 ENSMAAFDS
-873 LAEFDNALNSAT
+873 ALMSAT
-885 SSVNGLNIGASGAN
+885 NSVNSLSIGANGAN
-899 NAIGTSTGLIGAYNS
+899 GVIGTSTGLLGAYNS
-914 IQSLITGTT
+914 IQSIVTGTT

-933 VTAALSALAAA
+933 VTAALTALSAA
-944 ATAASVALSAMS
+944 ATAASVALSAIS
-956 ATGGIGLGFFSH
+956 ATSGLGFGFFSR

-996 NGEYVLTASAVD
+996 NGEYVLTASAVS

-1023 PGYSSGGAVLSGTY
+1023 PGYSSGGPVLSGSY
-1037 TGNSNNISAR
+1037 AGNYSGGSGENAGGFMERVINI
-1047 GKDDSPIGGK
+1047 
-1057 LINMVMN
+1057 VMN
-1064 ISTMDAESFRDFLQ
+1064 ISTMDADSFRDFLE
-1078 RGGEE
+1078 RGGSD
-1083 VMRQFALD
+1083 VMRQVAYEAD
-1091 AERNFSGN
+1091 RNFAGD
-1099 TGAW
+1099 TGVW

>member
-188 VPEAMDMVTKGTVDA
+188 VPEAMDMVTKGMVDA
-203 QTGISALVA
+203 QTGISALVT

-300 TALIGIAIPAI
+300 TALVGVAIPAI

-342 ASGLFVLWQNG
+342 ASGLFILWQNG

-366 LEIVNNFID
+366 LEIVNSFID

-382 QLGKTIQALL
+382 QLSKTIQALL
-392 GIAQPIFTAFG
+392 SVAQPVFTAFG
-403 VAAYAAFSLVINI
+403 VIAYAAFTLVINI
-416 IGGVIEKMMVAA
+416 IGGVIEKVMVVG
-428 NVVLTVFN
+428 NVILSVFN
-436 YALSVIEWAAN
+436 FALSVIEWAAN
-447 GIGGFLQYIG
+447 GIGGFLQYVS

-577 DRWYKEESDSLEKTK
+577 DRWYKEESASLEKTK

-631 RNAAIKSKTAGLSL
+631 RNAAMNSKTAGLSL
-645 YGGKGAKELAEMQ
+645 YGSKGAKELAEMQ

-682 AEAQK
+682 TETQK

-693 LKQYGVAFELNAEG
+693 LKQYGVAFELNTQG

-722 FKDYQDKRL
+722 FKGYQDKRL

-736 CKDIEADVEKA
+736 CKDIEADIEKA

-753 SALKNAL
+753 STLKNAL

-766 RLSAYTEAQTIMK
+766 RLSAYNEAQTIMQ
-779 GYYDAA
+779 GYYSAA
-785 VEAHESFRT
+785 TEAHQTFRT

-804 SSFQTFFTDVLTMQT
+804 NSFQTFFSDVLTMQT
-819 SFVEGIGD
+819 SFVDGLNS

-833 TNIVSQITAGW
+833 TNIVNQITAGW

-856 MPGNGDNSNG
+856 MPGSSNQGNGGENN
-866 NSNGNDS
+866 
-873 LAEFDNALNSAT
+873 LTAFDNALLSAT
-885 SSVNGLNIGASGAN
+885 SSVNGLSIGASGAN
-899 NAIGTSTGLIGAYNS
+899 GVIGTSTGLLGAYNS
-914 IQSLITGTT
+914 IQSIVTGTT

-933 VTAALSALAAA
+933 VTAALTALSAAA
-944 ATAASVALSAMS
+944 SAASVALSAIS
-956 ATGGIGLGFFSH
+956 ATSGFGFGLFSRGGV
-968 GGIVKAAGGGSIM
+968 VKAAGGGSIV
-981 GAGTGTSDSIPAMLS
+981 GAGSGTSDSIPAMLS
-996 NGEYVLTASAVD
+996 NGEYVLTAAAVN

-1023 PGYSSGGAVLSGTY
+1023 PGYSEGGLVLAGAYTGGGNSSGGDSEGGLLGKVF
-1037 TGNSNNISAR
+1037 NI
-1047 GKDDSPIGGK
+1047 
-1057 LINMVMN
+1057 VMN
-1064 ISTMDAESFRDFLQ
+1064 ISTMDAESFRDFLE
-1078 RGGEE
+1078 RGGSDAI
-1083 VMRQFALD
+1083 RQVAYEAD
-1091 AERNFSGN
+1091 RNFAGDK
-1099 TGAW
+1099 GVW

>member
-188 VPEAMDMVTKGTVDA
+188 VPEAMDMVTKGMVDA
-203 QTGISALVA
+203 QTGISALVS

-300 TALIGIAIPAI
+300 TALVGVAIPAI

-342 ASGLFVLWQNG
+342 ASGLFILWQNG

-382 QLGKTIQALL
+382 QLSKTIQALL
-392 GIAQPIFTAFG
+392 SVAQPVFTAFG
-403 VAAYAAFSLVINI
+403 VIAYAAFTLVINLM
-416 IGGVIEKMMVAA
+416 GGVIEKIMVAG
-428 NVVLTVFN
+428 NVILSVFN
-436 YALSVIEWAAN
+436 FALSVIEWAAN

-577 DRWYKEESDSLEKTK
+577 DRWYKEESASLEKTK

-631 RNAAIKSKTAGLSL
+631 RNAAMKSKTAGLSL
-645 YGGKGAKELAEMQ
+645 YSGQVAKELAEMQ

-682 AEAQK
+682 TEAQK

-693 LKQYGVAFELNAEG
+693 LKQYGVAFELNTQG

-736 CKDIEADVEKA
+736 CKDIAADVEKA

-766 RLSAYTEAQTIMK
+766 RLSAYTEAQTIMQ
-779 GYYDAA
+779 GYYSAA
-785 VEAHESFRT
+785 TEAHQTFRT

-804 SSFQTFFTDVLTMQT
+804 NSFQTFFSDVLTMQT
-819 SFVEGIGD
+819 SFVDGLNS

-833 TNIVSQITAGW
+833 TNIVNQITAGW

-856 MPGNGDNSNG
+856 MPGSSNQGNGGENN
-866 NSNGNDS
+866 
-873 LAEFDNALNSAT
+873 LTAFDNALLSAT
-885 SSVNGLNIGASGAN
+885 SSVNGLSIGASGAN
-899 NAIGTSTGLIGAYNS
+899 GVIGTSTGLLGAYNS
-914 IQSLITGTT
+914 IQSIVTGTT

-933 VTAALSALAAA
+933 VTAALTALSAAA
-944 ATAASVALSAMS
+944 SAASVALSAIS
-956 ATGGIGLGFFSH
+956 ATSGFGFGLFSRGGV
-968 GGIVKAAGGGSIM
+968 VKAAGGGSIV
-981 GAGTGTSDSIPAMLS
+981 GAGSGTSDSIPAMLS
-996 NGEYVLTASAVD
+996 NGEYVLTAAAVN

-1023 PGYSSGGAVLSGTY
+1023 PGYSEGGLVLAGAYTAGGNSGGGDSEGGLLGKVF
-1037 TGNSNNISAR
+1037 NI
-1047 GKDDSPIGGK
+1047 
-1057 LINMVMN
+1057 VMN
-1064 ISTMDAESFRDFLQ
+1064 ISTMDADSFRDFLE
-1078 RGGEE
+1078 RGGSDAI
-1083 VMRQFALD
+1083 RQVAYEAD
-1091 AERNFSGN
+1091 RNFAGDK
-1099 TGAW
+1099 GVW

>member
-1 MATVASLLV
+1 MATVAELLV

-16 SELRKSLN
+16 SELRKQLN
-24 GVKRNIRQA
+24 ATKRQIRTA

-39 RVSNTAALAIT
+39 KVSNTAAVAIG
-50 GIGAAIAAAGAK
+50 GIGAALAAAGVK
-62 AIQAAGNLQNVQT
+62 AIEAAGKLQNVQT
-75 AFTNMLGSAEKASA
+75 AFTNMLGSAQKAAA
-89 FTKQLQSFAAATPFE
+89 FTKDLQAFAAATPFE
-104 FNQVTAAA
+104 FNQVTSAA

-188 VPEAMDMVTKGTVDA
+188 VPEAMDMVTKGMVDA
-203 QTGISALVA
+203 QTGISALVT

-221 MEQQSQTIQGTW
+221 MEQQSKTIQGTW
-233 STMMDGLEQTA
+233 STMMDGIEQTA

-256 ITGIFQGI
+256 VTGLFQSI
-264 GETLNNF
+264 GDGLNNF
-271 AQEVQNSGIAA
+271 AQAVQNGGLAQAFKSA
-282 AIRNTIP
+282 IP
-289 TEFQVAIIAMG
+289 TEFQVAIVAIG
-300 TALIGIAIPAI
+300 TALVGIAIPAI

-317 LLAFLAPLGAA
+317 VLAFLAPLGAA

-353 TTAADILEFFGIR
+353 TSAADILDFFGIR
-366 LEIVNNFID
+366 LNIVNSFID

-392 GIAQPIFTAFG
+392 GIAQPVLTAFG

-416 IGGVIEKMMVAA
+416 IGGVIEKIMVVA

-457 DCFMQNSND
+457 DCFMNNSNNI
-466 LLPEWATSA
+466 LPEWATGA
-475 MKTISSFVGKAISW
+475 MKTISSFVGKAVGW
-489 LDNLISKIFETNE
+489 LNNLISKITETND
-502 AMAEADG
+502 ALAEADG
-509 KQTNGPK
+509 KGKSTTPK
-516 APKKLEVPKY
+516 APKKLEIPKY
-526 EQFKGTAPKIDPKKG
+526 EQFKNPAPKIDKQKAA
-541 KKTGT
+541 KTK
-546 QKDPLLSEAE
+546 KDPLLNEAQ

-577 DRWYKEESDSLEKTK
+577 DRWYQEESASLEKTK
-592 ALNTSYEV
+592 QLNTNYEV

-631 RNAAIKSKTAGLSL
+631 RNAAMKTKTAGLSL
-645 YGGKGAKELAEMQ
+645 YGDQGAKELAEMQ
-658 LDYEKSINSISDR
+658 LDYEKAINSISDR
-671 WAEYERNFIGM
+671 WAEQERNFIGM
-682 AEAQK
+682 TESEK
-687 STYLEA
+687 SIYLEA
-693 LKQYGVAFELNAEG
+693 LKQYGVAFELNAQG
-707 QISFAQEAEKEKYAA
+707 QISFAAEAEKEKFAA

-736 CKDIEADVEKA
+736 CKDIQANVEKA

-766 RLSAYTEAQTIMK
+766 RLSAYNEAQTIMK

-804 SSFQTFFTDVLTMQT
+804 NSFQTFFTDVLTMQT
-819 SFVEGIGD
+819 SFVDGLNS
-827 LLNNLF
+827 LLNSLF
-833 TNIVSQITAGW
+833 ENIVNQITAGW

-856 MPGNGDNSNG
+856 MPGNNGGGSGSNG
-866 NSNGNDS
+866 ENSMAAFDS
-873 LAEFDNALNSAT
+873 ALMSAT
-885 SSVNGLNIGASGAN
+885 NSVNSLSIGANGAN
-899 NAIGTSTGLIGAYNS
+899 GVIGTSTGLLGAYNS
-914 IQSLITGTT
+914 IQSIVTGTT

-933 VTAALSALAAA
+933 VTAALTALSAA
-944 ATAASVALSAMS
+944 ATAASVALSAIS
-956 ATGGIGLGFFSH
+956 AASGLGFGFFSR
-968 GGIVKAAGGGSIM
+968 GGIVKAASGGSIM

-996 NGEYVLTASAVD
+996 NGEYVLTASAVS
-1008 RLGIPFLDKLNAGDF
+1008 RLGIPFLDKLNAGDL
-1023 PGYSSGGAVLSGTY
+1023 PGYSSGGPVLSGSY
-1037 TGNSNNISAR
+1037 AGNYSGGSGENAGGFMERVINI
-1047 GKDDSPIGGK
+1047 
-1057 LINMVMN
+1057 VMN
-1064 ISTMDAESFRDFLQ
+1064 ISTMDADSFRDFLE
-1078 RGGEE
+1078 RGGSD
-1083 VMRQFALD
+1083 VMRQVAYEAD
-1091 AERNFSGN
+1091 RNFAGD
-1099 TGAW
+1099 TGVW

>member
-50 GIGAAIAAAGAK
+50 GIGAAITAAGAK

-188 VPEAMDMVTKGTVDA
+188 VPEAMDMVTKGMVDA
-203 QTGISALVA
+203 QTGISALVS

-300 TALIGIAIPAI
+300 TALVGVAIPAI

-342 ASGLFVLWQNG
+342 ASGLFILWQNG

-366 LEIVNNFID
+366 LEIVNSFID

-392 GIAQPIFTAFG
+392 SVAQPVFTAFG
-403 VAAYAAFSLVINI
+403 VIAYAAFTLVINLM
-416 IGGVIEKMMVAA
+416 GGVIEKIMVAG
-428 NVVLTVFN
+428 NVILSVFN
-436 YALSVIEWAAN
+436 FALSVIEWAAN

-546 QKDPLLSEAE
+546 KKDPLLSEAE

-631 RNAAIKSKTAGLSL
+631 RNAAMKSKTAGLSL

-682 AEAQK
+682 TEAQK

-693 LKQYGVAFELNAEG
+693 LKQYGVAFELNTQG

-736 CKDIEADVEKA
+736 CKDVAADVEKA

-766 RLSAYTEAQTIMK
+766 RLSAYTEAQTIMQ
-779 GYYDAA
+779 GYYSAA
-785 VEAHESFRT
+785 TEANQSFRT

-804 SSFQTFFTDVLTMQT
+804 NSFQTFFSDVLTMQT
-819 SFVEGIGD
+819 SFVDGLNS

-833 TNIVSQITAGW
+833 TNIVNQITAGW
-844 AASITQGALGFL
+844 AASITQGTLGFL
-856 MPGNGDNSNG
+856 MPAGSSNQGNGGENN
-866 NSNGNDS
+866 
-873 LAEFDNALNSAT
+873 LTAFDNALLSAT
-885 SSVNGLNIGASGAN
+885 SSVNGLSIGASGAN
-899 NAIGTSTGLIGAYNS
+899 GVIGTSTGLLGAYNS
-914 IQSLITGTT
+914 VQSIVTGTT

-933 VTAALSALAAA
+933 VTAALTALSAAA
-944 ATAASVALSAMS
+944 YAASVALSTIS
-956 ATGGIGLGFFSH
+956 ATSGFGFGLFSRGGV
-968 GGIVKAAGGGSIM
+968 VKAAGGGSIV
-981 GAGTGTSDSIPAMLS
+981 GAGSGTSDSIPAMLS
-996 NGEYVLTASAVD
+996 NGEYVLTAAAVN

-1023 PGYSSGGAVLSGTY
+1023 PGYSDGGLVLSGAY
-1037 TGNSNNISAR
+1037 TGGGNSGGGDSEGGLLGKVFNI
-1047 GKDDSPIGGK
+1047 
-1057 LINMVMN
+1057 VMN
-1064 ISTMDAESFRDFLQ
+1064 ISTMDAESFRDFLE
-1078 RGGEE
+1078 RGGSDAI
-1083 VMRQFALD
+1083 RQVAYEAD
-1091 AERNFSGN
+1091 RNFAGDK
-1099 TGAW
+1099 GVW

>member
-1 MATVASLLV
+1 MATVAELLV

-16 SELRKSLN
+16 SELRKQLN
-24 GVKRNIRQA
+24 ATKRQIRTA

-39 RVSNTAALAIT
+39 KVSNTAAVAIG
-50 GIGAAIAAAGAK
+50 GIGAALAAAGVK
-62 AIQAAGNLQNVQT
+62 AIEAAGKLQNVQT
-75 AFTNMLGSAEKASA
+75 AFTNMLGSAQKAAA
-89 FTKQLQSFAAATPFE
+89 FTKDLQAFAAATPFE

-188 VPEAMDMVTKGTVDA
+188 VPEAMDMVTKGMVDA
-203 QTGISALVA
+203 QTGISALVT

-221 MEQQSQTIQGTW
+221 MEQQSKTIQGTW
-233 STMMDGLEQTA
+233 STMMDGIEQTA

-256 ITGIFQGI
+256 ITGLFQSI
-264 GETLNNF
+264 GDGLNNF
-271 AQEVQNSGIAA
+271 AQAVQNGGLAQAFKSA
-282 AIRNTIP
+282 IP
-289 TEFQVAIIAMG
+289 TEFQVAIVAIG
-300 TALIGIAIPAI
+300 TTLVGIAIPAI

-317 LLAFLAPLGAA
+317 VLAFLAPLGAA

-342 ASGLFVLWQNG
+342 ASGLFILWQNG
-353 TTAADILEFFGIR
+353 TSAADILDFFGIR
-366 LEIVNNFID
+366 LIIVNSFID

-392 GIAQPIFTAFG
+392 SIAQPVFTAFG

-457 DCFMQNSND
+457 DRFMDNSNNI
-466 LLPEWATSA
+466 LPEWATGA
-475 MKTISSFVGKAISW
+475 MKTISSFVGKAVGW
-489 LDNLISKIFETNE
+489 LNNLISKITETND
-502 AMAEADG
+502 ALAEADG
-509 KQTNGPK
+509 KGKSTAPK
-516 APKKLEVPKY
+516 APKKLEIPKY
-526 EQFKGTAPKIDPKKG
+526 EQFKNTAPKIDKQ
-541 KKTGT
+541 KTVKT
-546 QKDPLLSEAE
+546 KKDPLLNEAQ

-577 DRWYKEESDSLEKTK
+577 DRWYQEESASLEKTK
-592 ALNTSYEV
+592 QLNSNYEV

-631 RNAAIKSKTAGLSL
+631 RNAAMKTKTAGLTL
-645 YGGKGAKELAEMQ
+645 YGDQGAKELAEMQ
-658 LDYEKSINSISDR
+658 LDYEKAINSISDR
-671 WAEYERNFIGM
+671 WAEQERNFIGM
-682 AEAQK
+682 TESEK
-687 STYLEA
+687 SIYLEA
-693 LKQYGVAFELNAEG
+693 LKQYGVAFELNAQG
-707 QISFAQEAEKEKYAA
+707 QISFATEAEKEKFAA

-736 CKDIEADVEKA
+736 CKDIQANVEKA

-766 RLSAYTEAQTIMK
+766 RLSAYNEAQTIMK

-804 SSFQTFFTDVLTMQT
+804 NSFQTFFTDVLTMQT
-819 SFVEGIGD
+819 SFVDGLNS
-827 LLNNLF
+827 LLNSLF
-833 TNIVSQITAGW
+833 ENIVNQITAGW

-856 MPGNGDNSNG
+856 MPGNNGGGSGSNG
-866 NSNGNDS
+866 ENSMAAFDS
-873 LAEFDNALNSAT
+873 ALMSAT
-885 SSVNGLNIGASGAN
+885 NSVNGLSIGANGAN
-899 NAIGTSTGLIGAYNS
+899 GVIGTSTGLLGAYNS
-914 IQSLITGTT
+914 IQSIVTSTT

-933 VTAALSALAAA
+933 VTAALTALSAA
-944 ATAASVALSAMS
+944 ATAASVALSAIS
-956 ATGGIGLGFFSH
+956 ATSGLGFGFFSR

-996 NGEYVLTASAVD
+996 NGEYVLTASAVS
-1008 RLGIPFLDKLNAGDF
+1008 RLGIPFLDKLNAGDL
-1023 PGYSSGGAVLSGTY
+1023 PGYSSGGPVLSGSY
-1037 TGNSNNISAR
+1037 AGNYSGGSGENAGGFMERVINI
-1047 GKDDSPIGGK
+1047 
-1057 LINMVMN
+1057 VMN
-1064 ISTMDAESFRDFLQ
+1064 ISTMDADSFRDFLE
-1078 RGGEE
+1078 RGGSD
-1083 VMRQFALD
+1083 VMRQVVYEAD
-1091 AERNFSGN
+1091 RNFAGD
-1099 TGAW
+1099 TGVW

>member
-1 MATVASLLV
+1 MATVAELLV

-16 SELRKSLN
+16 SELRKQLN
-24 GVKRNIRQA
+24 ATKRQIRTA

-39 RVSNTAALAIT
+39 KVSNTAAVAIG
-50 GIGAAIAAAGAK
+50 GIGAALAAAGVK
-62 AIQAAGNLQNVQT
+62 AIEAAGKLQNVQT
-75 AFTNMLGSAEKASA
+75 AFTNMLGSAQKAAA
-89 FTKQLQSFAAATPFE
+89 FTKDLQAFAAATPFE

-188 VPEAMDMVTKGTVDA
+188 VPEAMDMVTKGMVDA
-203 QTGISALVA
+203 QTGISALVT

-221 MEQQSQTIQGTW
+221 MEQQSKTIQGTW
-233 STMMDGLEQTA
+233 STMMDGIEQTA

-256 ITGIFQGI
+256 ITGLFQSI
-264 GETLNNF
+264 GDGLNNF
-271 AQEVQNSGIAA
+271 AQAVQNGGLAQAFKSA
-282 AIRNTIP
+282 IP
-289 TEFQVAIIAMG
+289 TEFQVAIVAIG
-300 TALIGIAIPAI
+300 TTLVGIAIPAI

-317 LLAFLAPLGAA
+317 VLAFLAPLGAA

-342 ASGLFVLWQNG
+342 ASGLFILWQNG
-353 TTAADILEFFGIR
+353 TSAADILDFFGIR
-366 LEIVNNFID
+366 LIIVNSFID

-392 GIAQPIFTAFG
+392 SIAQPVFTAFG

-457 DCFMQNSND
+457 DRFMDNSNNI
-466 LLPEWATSA
+466 LPEWATGA
-475 MKTISSFVGKAISW
+475 MKTISSFVGKAVGW
-489 LDNLISKIFETNE
+489 LNNLISKITETND
-502 AMAEADG
+502 ALAEADG
-509 KQTNGPK
+509 KGKSTAPK
-516 APKKLEVPKY
+516 APKKLEIPKY
-526 EQFKGTAPKIDPKKG
+526 EQFKNTAPKIDKQ
-541 KKTGT
+541 KTVKT
-546 QKDPLLSEAE
+546 KKDPLLNEAQ

-577 DRWYKEESDSLEKTK
+577 DRWYQEESASLDKTK
-592 ALNTSYEV
+592 QLNSNYEV

-631 RNAAIKSKTAGLSL
+631 RNAAMKTKTAGLTL
-645 YGGKGAKELAEMQ
+645 YGDQGAKELAEMQ
-658 LDYEKSINSISDR
+658 LDYEKAINSISDR
-671 WAEYERNFIGM
+671 WAEQERNFIGM
-682 AEAQK
+682 TESEK
-687 STYLEA
+687 SIYLEA
-693 LKQYGVAFELNAEG
+693 LKQYGVAFELNAQG
-707 QISFAQEAEKEKYAA
+707 QISFATEAEKEKFAA

-736 CKDIEADVEKA
+736 CKDIQANVEKA

-766 RLSAYTEAQTIMK
+766 RLSAYNEAQTIMK

-804 SSFQTFFTDVLTMQT
+804 NSFQTFFTDVLTMQT
-819 SFVEGIGD
+819 SFVDGLNS
-827 LLNNLF
+827 LLNSLF
-833 TNIVSQITAGW
+833 ENIVNQITAGW

-856 MPGNGDNSNG
+856 MPGNNGGGSGSNG
-866 NSNGNDS
+866 ENSMAAFDS
-873 LAEFDNALNSAT
+873 ALMSAT
-885 SSVNGLNIGASGAN
+885 NSVNSLSIGANGAN
-899 NAIGTSTGLIGAYNS
+899 GVIGTSTGLLGAYNS
-914 IQSLITGTT
+914 IQSIVTGTT

-933 VTAALSALAAA
+933 VTAALTALSAA
-944 ATAASVALSAMS
+944 ATAASVALSAIS
-956 ATGGIGLGFFSH
+956 AASGLGFGFFSR

-996 NGEYVLTASAVD
+996 NGEYVLTASAVS
-1008 RLGIPFLDKLNAGDF
+1008 RLGIPFLDKLNAGDL
-1023 PGYSSGGAVLSGTY
+1023 PGYSSGGPVLSGSY
-1037 TGNSNNISAR
+1037 AGNYSGGSGENAGGFMERVINI
-1047 GKDDSPIGGK
+1047 
-1057 LINMVMN
+1057 VMN
-1064 ISTMDAESFRDFLQ
+1064 ISTMDADSFRDFLE
-1078 RGGEE
+1078 RGGSD
-1083 VMRQFALD
+1083 VMRQVAYEAD
-1091 AERNFSGN
+1091 RNFAGD
-1099 TGAW
+1099 TGVW

>member
-188 VPEAMDMVTKGTVDA
+188 VPEAMDMVTKGMVDA
-203 QTGISALVA
+203 QTGISALVS

-300 TALIGIAIPAI
+300 TALVGVAIPAI

-342 ASGLFVLWQNG
+342 ASGLFILWQNG

-366 LEIVNNFID
+366 LEIVNSFID

-382 QLGKTIQALL
+382 QLSKTIQALL
-392 GIAQPIFTAFG
+392 SVAQPVFTAFG
-403 VAAYAAFSLVINI
+403 VIAYAAFTLVINLM
-416 IGGVIEKMMVAA
+416 GGVIEKIMVAG
-428 NVVLTVFN
+428 NVILSVFN
-436 YALSVIEWAAN
+436 FALSVIEWAAN

-502 AMAEADG
+502 AMAEANG

-526 EQFKGTAPKIDPKKG
+526 EQFKGAAPQIDPKKG

-577 DRWYKEESDSLEKTK
+577 DRWYKEESASLEKTK

-631 RNAAIKSKTAGLSL
+631 RNAAMKSKTAGLSL
-645 YGGKGAKELAEMQ
+645 YDGKGAKELAEMQ

-682 AEAQK
+682 TEAQK

-693 LKQYGVAFELNAEG
+693 LKQYGVAFELNTQG

-747 YANSSY
+747 YANNSY

-766 RLSAYTEAQTIMK
+766 RLSAYTEAQTIMQ
-779 GYYDAA
+779 GYYSAA
-785 VEAHESFRT
+785 TEAHQTFRT

-804 SSFQTFFTDVLTMQT
+804 NSFQTFFSDVLTMQT
-819 SFVEGIGD
+819 SFVDGLNS

-833 TNIVSQITAGW
+833 TNIVNQITAGW

-856 MPGNGDNSNG
+856 MPGSSNQGNGGENN
-866 NSNGNDS
+866 
-873 LAEFDNALNSAT
+873 LTAFDNALLSAT
-885 SSVNGLNIGASGAN
+885 SSVNGLSIGASGAN
-899 NAIGTSTGLIGAYNS
+899 GVIGTSTGLLGAYNS
-914 IQSLITGTT
+914 IQSIVTGTT

-933 VTAALSALAAA
+933 VTAALTALSAAA
-944 ATAASVALSAMS
+944 SAASVALSAIS
-956 ATGGIGLGFFSH
+956 ATSGFGFGLFSRGGV
-968 GGIVKAAGGGSIM
+968 VKAAGGGSIV
-981 GAGTGTSDSIPAMLS
+981 GAGSGTSDSIPAMLS
-996 NGEYVLTASAVD
+996 NGEYVLTAAAVN

-1023 PGYSSGGAVLSGTY
+1023 PGYSEGGLVLAGAYTGGGNSSGGDSEGGLLGKVF
-1037 TGNSNNISAR
+1037 NI
-1047 GKDDSPIGGK
+1047 
-1057 LINMVMN
+1057 VMN
-1064 ISTMDAESFRDFLQ
+1064 ISTMDAESFRDFLE
-1078 RGGEE
+1078 RGGSDAI
-1083 VMRQFALD
+1083 RQVAYEAD
-1091 AERNFSGN
+1091 RNFAGDK
-1099 TGAW
+1099 GVW

>member
-188 VPEAMDMVTKGTVDA
+188 VPEAMDMVTKGMVDA
-203 QTGISALVA
+203 QTGISALVS

-300 TALIGIAIPAI
+300 TALVGVAIPAI

-342 ASGLFVLWQNG
+342 ASGLFILWQNG

-366 LEIVNNFID
+366 LEIVNSFID

-382 QLGKTIQALL
+382 QLSKTIQALL
-392 GIAQPIFTAFG
+392 SVAQPVFTAFG
-403 VAAYAAFSLVINI
+403 VIAYAAFTLVINLM
-416 IGGVIEKMMVAA
+416 GGVIEKIMVAG
-428 NVVLTVFN
+428 NVILSVFN
-436 YALSVIEWAAN
+436 FALSVIEWAAN

-546 QKDPLLSEAE
+546 KKDPLLSEAE

-577 DRWYKEESDSLEKTK
+577 DRWYKEESASLEKTK

-631 RNAAIKSKTAGLSL
+631 RNAAMKSKTAGLSL

-682 AEAQK
+682 TEAQK

-693 LKQYGVAFELNAEG
+693 LKQYGVAFELNTQG
-707 QISFAQEAEKEKYAA
+707 QISFTQEAEKEKYAA

-736 CKDIEADVEKA
+736 CKDIETDVEKA
-747 YANSSY
+747 YANNSY

-766 RLSAYTEAQTIMK
+766 RLSAYTEAQTIMQ
-779 GYYDAA
+779 GYYSAA
-785 VEAHESFRT
+785 TEAHQSFRT

-804 SSFQTFFTDVLTMQT
+804 NSFQTFFSDVLTMQT
-819 SFVEGIGD
+819 SFVDGLNS

-833 TNIVSQITAGW
+833 TNIVNQITAGW

-856 MPGNGDNSNG
+856 MPTESSNQGNGGENN
-866 NSNGNDS
+866 
-873 LAEFDNALNSAT
+873 LTAFDNALLSAT
-885 SSVNGLNIGASGAN
+885 SSVNGLSIGASGAN
-899 NAIGTSTGLIGAYNS
+899 GVIGTSTGLLGAYNS
-914 IQSLITGTT
+914 IQSIVTGTT

-933 VTAALSALAAA
+933 VTAALTALSAAA
-944 ATAASVALSAMS
+944 SAASVALSAIS
-956 ATGGIGLGFFSH
+956 ATSGFGFGLFSRGGV
-968 GGIVKAAGGGSIM
+968 VKAAGGGSIA
-981 GAGTGTSDSIPAMLS
+981 GAGSGTSDSIPAMLS
-996 NGEYVLTASAVD
+996 NGEYVLTAASVN

-1023 PGYSSGGAVLSGTY
+1023 PGYNDGGLVLAGAYTGGGNSSGGDSEGGLLGKVF
-1037 TGNSNNISAR
+1037 NI
-1047 GKDDSPIGGK
+1047 
-1057 LINMVMN
+1057 VMN
-1064 ISTMDAESFRDFLQ
+1064 ISTMDAESFRDFLE
-1078 RGGEE
+1078 RGGSDAI
-1083 VMRQFALD
+1083 RQVAYEAD
-1091 AERNFSGN
+1091 RNFAGDK
-1099 TGAW
+1099 GVW

>member
-188 VPEAMDMVTKGTVDA
+188 VPEAMDIVTKGMVDA
-203 QTGISALVA
+203 QTGISALVS

-244 GQVGLRLAESLN
+244 GQLGLRLAESLN

-289 TEFQVAIIAMG
+289 TEFQVAIVAIG
-300 TALIGIAIPAI
+300 TALVGVAIPAI

-342 ASGLFVLWQNG
+342 ASGLFILWQNG

-366 LEIVNNFID
+366 LEIVNSFID

-382 QLGKTIQALL
+382 QLSKTIQALL
-392 GIAQPIFTAFG
+392 SVAQPVFTAFG
-403 VAAYAAFSLVINI
+403 VIAYAAFTLVINI
-416 IGGVIEKMMVAA
+416 IGGVIEKVMVVG
-428 NVVLTVFN
+428 NVILSVFN
-436 YALSVIEWAAN
+436 FALSVIEWAAN
-447 GIGGFLQYIG
+447 GIGGFLQYVG

-577 DRWYKEESDSLEKTK
+577 DRWYKEESASLEKTK

-631 RNAAIKSKTAGLSL
+631 RNAAMKSKTAGLSL
-645 YGGKGAKELAEMQ
+645 YSGQGAKELAEMQ

-682 AEAQK
+682 TEAQK

-693 LKQYGVAFELNAEG
+693 LKQYGVAFELNTQG

-736 CKDIEADVEKA
+736 CKDIAADVEKA

-766 RLSAYTEAQTIMK
+766 RLSAYTEAQTIMQ
-779 GYYDAA
+779 GYYSAA
-785 VEAHESFRT
+785 TEAHQTFRT

-804 SSFQTFFTDVLTMQT
+804 NSFQTFFSDVLTMQT
-819 SFVEGIGD
+819 SFVDGLNS

-833 TNIVSQITAGW
+833 TNIVNQITAGW

-856 MPGNGDNSNG
+856 MPGSSNQGNGGENN
-866 NSNGNDS
+866 
-873 LAEFDNALNSAT
+873 LTAFDNALLSAT
-885 SSVNGLNIGASGAN
+885 SSVNGLSIGASGAN
-899 NAIGTSTGLIGAYNS
+899 GVIGTSTGLLGAYNS
-914 IQSLITGTT
+914 IQSIVTGTT

-933 VTAALSALAAA
+933 VTAALTALSAAA
-944 ATAASVALSAMS
+944 SAASVALSAIS
-956 ATGGIGLGFFSH
+956 ATSGFGFGLFSRGGV
-968 GGIVKAAGGGSIM
+968 VKAAGGGSIV
-981 GAGTGTSDSIPAMLS
+981 GAGSGTSDSIPAMLS
-996 NGEYVLTASAVD
+996 NGEYVLTAAAVN

-1023 PGYSSGGAVLSGTY
+1023 PGYSEGGLVLAGAYTGGGNSSGGDSEGGLLGKVF
-1037 TGNSNNISAR
+1037 NI
-1047 GKDDSPIGGK
+1047 
-1057 LINMVMN
+1057 VMN
-1064 ISTMDAESFRDFLQ
+1064 ISTMDAESFRDFLE
-1078 RGGEE
+1078 RGGSDAI
-1083 VMRQFALD
+1083 RQVAYEAD
-1091 AERNFSGN
+1091 RNFAGDK
-1099 TGAW
+1099 GVW

>member
-188 VPEAMDMVTKGTVDA
+188 VPEAMDMVTKGMVDA
-203 QTGISALVA
+203 QTGISALVT

-300 TALIGIAIPAI
+300 TALVGVAIPAI

-317 LLAFLAPLGAA
+317 VLAFLAPLGAA

-342 ASGLFVLWQNG
+342 ASGLFLLWQNG
-353 TTAADILEFFGIR
+353 TSAADILEFFGIR
-366 LEIVNNFID
+366 LEIVNSFIE

-382 QLGKTIQALL
+382 QLSKTIQALL
-392 GIAQPIFTAFG
+392 SVAQPVFTAFG
-403 VAAYAAFSLVINI
+403 VIAYAAFTLVINI
-416 IGGVIEKMMVAA
+416 LGGVIEKIMVAG
-428 NVVLTVFN
+428 NVILSVFN
-436 YALSVIEWAAN
+436 FALSVIEWAAN

-526 EQFKGTAPKIDPKKG
+526 EQFKGAAPKIDPQKG

-546 QKDPLLSEAE
+546 KKDPLLSEAE

-631 RNAAIKSKTAGLSL
+631 RNAAMKSKTAGLSL

-682 AEAQK
+682 TEAQK

-693 LKQYGVAFELNAEG
+693 LKQYGVDFELNTQG

-736 CKDIEADVEKA
+736 CKDIAADVEKA

-766 RLSAYTEAQTIMK
+766 RLSAYTEAQTIMQ
-779 GYYDAA
+779 GYYSAA
-785 VEAHESFRT
+785 TEAHQTFRT

-804 SSFQTFFTDVLTMQT
+804 NSFQTFFSDVLTMQT
-819 SFVEGIGD
+819 SFVDGLNS

-833 TNIVSQITAGW
+833 TNIVNQITAGW

-856 MPGNGDNSNG
+856 MPTGSSNQGNGGENN
-866 NSNGNDS
+866 
-873 LAEFDNALNSAT
+873 LTAFDNALLSAT
-885 SSVNGLNIGASGAN
+885 SSVNGLSIGASGAN
-899 NAIGTSTGLIGAYNS
+899 GVISTSTGLLGAYNS
-914 IQSLITGTT
+914 IQSIVTGTT

-933 VTAALSALAAA
+933 VTAALTALSAAA
-944 ATAASVALSAMS
+944 SAASVALSAIS
-956 ATGGIGLGFFSH
+956 ATSGFGFGLFSRGGV
-968 GGIVKAAGGGSIM
+968 VKAAGGGSIV
-981 GAGTGTSDSIPAMLS
+981 GAGSGTSDSIPAMLS
-996 NGEYVLTASAVD
+996 NGEYVLTAAAVN

-1023 PGYSSGGAVLSGTY
+1023 PGYSEGGLVLAGAYTGGGNSGGGDSEGGLLGKVF
-1037 TGNSNNISAR
+1037 NI
-1047 GKDDSPIGGK
+1047 
-1057 LINMVMN
+1057 VMN
-1064 ISTMDAESFRDFLQ
+1064 ISTMDAESFRDFLE
-1078 RGGEE
+1078 RGGSDAI
-1083 VMRQFALD
+1083 RQVAYEAD
-1091 AERNFSGN
+1091 RNFAGDK
-1099 TGAW
+1099 GVW